1 MSTHTV
7 PQSAI
12 VNAVKGEVLVLG
24 LDGNVKV
31 IKAGDELRPGEI
43 IITENNASLDV
54 QINNELYLVDANCVA
69 CLPVPSS
76 ESLEPVL
83 VQSPV
88 NGLVTFDPTA
98 IGSADFDAN
107 DIAAIQQ
114 AILDGADPT
123 AILEATAAGAGAE
136 GSANAGYVT
145 VEYNNPEV
153 LASTFF
159 ETSATRS
166 GEDDRDEDDGL
177 NVTIFAD
184 GGQSLQSSVTEG
196 SISLSSYPQ
205 TISSS
210 VLVEAGDLA
219 LDTAS
224 FVPETSSLESL
235 LTELNSDITSGGQ
248 PVAFVYDEAQNAII
262 GTQEGNEVLRIEI
275 EATSLGRDLELEVVT
290 TISQGIDHVAS
301 VADGQVSIVGDQINI
316 TFDITGADIG
326 GNSIQAPIDFTTTVI
341 DGDDP
346 APQNVTFENVES
358 SSTPITGTFVDIGSD
373 QLATVTF
380 NQEGLSQFEGLLSD
394 NQATEA
400 VLSEDGSTITLSIA
414 GSNETVL
421 TISLNTDGT
430 YQFEQFKPLEQTNGE
445 DTIELSLPTT
455 IVDFDQDTASNT
467 FTMTI
472 LDGDNPVIENVT
484 GLSLDEAGVDQGS
497 QEGAAVTSGTG
508 SITTAVGS
516 DIIDHYELEPTEF
529 NVGGELQS
537 QGQVVQLELASESNG
552 VRTYE
557 GFIELDG
564 VRITVFD
571 VAIDAPALGEYQF
584 NLYEQLDHTGA
595 NDDSLTF
602 SLPVYAV
609 DADGDRSSITEGSNT
624 PEAAQIVIQVQDDV
638 PSIDGVDAL
647 AVDED
652 DLSSIGSDQSDS
664 VFAQGSFTTTQGSD
678 RVVSYQLESGTD
690 PLNGLESQ
698 GRSISL
704 TETTNSDGSFTY
716 SATAEGDAIFTLQ
729 VNPDGTYSFTLE
741 GPIDHAVGSDS
752 LTLDFTIVATD
763 FDGDTSSLVLP
774 VTITDDVPII
784 NDVVALTVD
793 EDDLSSVGSD
803 QSQPTLVEGQFTTT
817 QGSDGVVQYQLD
829 VNADPLNG
837 LQSQG
842 QTVSIT
848 ETQNADGSYTYS
860 ATANG
865 SAVFTLILNTDGSYS
880 FELQGPIDHAAN
892 SDSLTLDFSVIATD
906 FDGDTSQ
913 IVLPVT
919 IVDDKPTITDVDTI
933 TVDED
938 DLGTIG
944 SDQTDPISIDG
955 NFTTTQG
962 SDRVVSYQLDASAT
976 PVAGLTS
983 QGVAVT
989 LTETANG
996 DGSFTYEAT
1005 AGTEAV
1011 FTLTVNTDG
1020 SYNFT
1025 LEGPIDHA
1033 VDSDELT
1040 LNFPII
1046 ATDFDGDTT
1055 NATIPVTI
1063 VDDKPVIT
1071 DVDAITVDEDDLAS
1085 IGSDQS
1091 NPISIDG
1098 NFTTTQG
1105 SDRVV
1110 SYQLDDTSTPVD
1122 GLTSQGVAVTLTETA
1137 NGDGSFTYEATA
1149 GGNPV
1154 FTLIVNTDGSYNF
1167 TLEGPID
1174 HAVDSDELTL
1184 NFPIIATD
1192 FDGDTVTETIPVTI
1206 VDDEPTIT
1214 AVDALSVD
1222 EDDLSGV
1229 GSDPGGDLFV
1239 EGAFTTTQGSDRVV
1253 SYQLDSTADP
1263 VAGLTS
1269 QGEAITLVETANGDG
1284 SFTYVATA
1292 DGNPVFTLNVATDG
1306 TYDFTL
1312 QGPIDHA
1319 ANSDS
1324 LTIDFP
1330 IVATDF
1336 DGDTTSATIPVTIT
1350 DDAPIIDN
1358 VVPLA
1363 VDEDDL
1369 SGIGSDQT
1377 DAVFVE
1383 GAFTTTQGS
1392 DRVVSYQLDSTSD
1405 PVAGLTSQGEPV
1417 TLVETANADGSFTY
1431 VATADGNPV
1440 FTMNVNADGTY
1451 SFRLEGPVDHA
1462 LNSDELVLNFPI
1474 IATDFDGDTTTATI
1488 PVTIT
1493 DDVPTIDN
1501 VVPLTVDEDDLASIG
1516 SDQNDD
1522 AFMSGSFTTTE
1533 GSDSVVKYQ
1542 LDATADPV
1550 AGLTSHGE
1558 PVVLT
1563 ETTNGDG
1570 SFTYTA
1576 TADGN
1581 AVFEL
1586 VVKPDGSYTFTL
1598 QGPLDHAVNS
1608 DSLQIDFPIIATDF
1622 DGDTSSETLPVTIV
1636 DDKPTITDVDAIR
1649 VDEDDLATIGSDGS
1663 DPISIDGNFTTTQ
1676 GSDGVVSYQLD
1687 TAATPVD
1694 GLTSQGVAVTLTET
1708 ANGDGSYTYEATAGT
1723 EAVFTLTVN
1732 TDGSYNFTLQGP
1744 IDHAT
1749 DSDELTLNFPIIAT
1763 DFDGD
1768 TTTET
1773 IPVTIVDDKPTITDV
1788 DAITVDEDDLG
1799 TIGSDQ
1805 TDPISIDGN
1814 FTTTQGSDRVVSYQ
1828 LDASATPVDG
1838 LTSQGVAVTL
1848 TETANGDGSFT
1859 YEATAGTE
1867 AVFTLTVNT
1876 DGSYNFTLEGPI
1888 DHAVDSDELT
1898 LNFPII
1904 ATDFDGDTTNA
1915 TIPVTIVDDKPVITD
1930 VDSITVDEDDLASI
1944 GSDQSNPI
1952 SIDGNFTTTQG
1963 SDRVVSYQLDG
1974 TSTPVDGLTSQGV
1987 AVTLTETANGDG
1999 SFTYEAT
2006 AGSEAVFTLT
2016 VNTDGSYNFTL
2027 EGPIDH
2033 AVDSDELTL
2042 NFPIIATDFD
2052 GDTVTETI
2060 PVTIVDDVPTITA
2073 VDALSVDEDDLSG
2086 VGSDPGGDLFVEGAF
2101 TTTQGSD
2108 RVVSYQLDSTADP
2121 VAGLT
2126 SQGEAIILVETA
2138 NGDGSFTYVATADG
2152 NPVFTLNVATDGTY
2166 DFTLQGPID
2175 HAANSDSLTIDF
2187 PIVATDFDGD
2197 TTSATIPVTITDDAP
2212 IIDNVVPLAVDEDDL
2227 SGIGSDQTDA
2237 VFVEGAFTT
2246 TQGSDRVVS
2255 YQLDS
2260 TSDPVSGLTSQGEP
2274 VILVETANAD
2284 GSFTYVATAD
2294 GNPVFTMNVNAD
2306 GTYNFRLEGPI
2317 DHALNSDEL
2326 VLNFPIIATD
2336 FDGDTTTATIPVTI
2350 TDDVPTIDN
2359 VVPLT
2364 VDEDDLASIGSD
2376 QNDDAFMS
2384 GSFSTTE
2391 GSDSVVKYQLDAT
2404 ADPVAGLTSHGEPVV
2419 LAETTN
2425 GDGSF
2430 TYTATADGNAVFE
2443 LVVKPDGSYTF
2454 TLQGP
2459 LDHAVNSDSLQID
2472 FPIIAT
2478 DFDGDTS
2485 TETLPVTIVDDKPT
2499 ITDVDAIRVDED
2511 DLATIGS
2518 DGSDPISIDG
2528 NFTTTQGS
2536 DGVVSYQL
2544 DAAATPVDGLTSQG
2558 VAVTLTETANGD
2570 GSYTYEA
2577 TAGTEAVFTLTVN
2590 TDGSYNFTLQGP
2602 IDHATDSDELTLN
2615 FPIIAT
2621 DFDGDTT
2628 TETIPVTIVDDKPT
2642 ITDVDAIT
2650 VDEDDLGTI
2659 GSDQT
2664 GPISIDGNFTTTQ
2677 GSDRVVS
2684 YQLDASATPVAGL
2697 TSQGVAV
2704 TLTETANGDGSFT
2717 YEATAGTEAV
2727 FTLIVNTDG
2736 SYNFTLEGPID
2747 HAVDS
2752 DELTLNFP
2760 IIATDFD
2767 GDTSAETIPV
2777 KIVDDK
2783 PTLGGI
2789 EATSVQTVD
2798 EDDIP
2803 TIGSDGTQSNSIA
2816 GNFIATDGSDGI
2828 VEYSVSDLT
2837 TPVQGLTSGGQSL
2850 VMVEV
2855 SNAGGVS
2862 VYEARIDGTT
2872 TPVFRVTLD
2881 ASDDSYTFD
2890 LLAPLDHPNADG
2902 QNELIINLPINAT
2915 DFDGDVSNNI
2925 TLPITV
2931 VDDVPTIDGLLAGS
2945 EQTVDE
2951 DDLPAGTDAASAE
2964 DTVISGTFDITE
2976 GADQVASIQ
2985 LSDLTTPVASLTS
2998 DGEAIT
3004 LVLSSSANGVNVYQG
3019 VAGNPAEVVFELTLD
3034 ATNNTY
3040 EFDLQKPLDH
3050 PDGNQQNE
3058 IVINLPV
3065 TATDN
3070 DGDTSPAFTLPITV
3084 VDDVPVVTNIE
3095 SLRVDEDDLPLGSDG
3110 TKEPLTV
3117 SGEFEVTS
3125 ADGIDAFELDLSS
3138 NPIPNLKSGGE
3149 EVTLSQDVGASTA
3162 DALVYVGQTPGGV
3175 TVFTLTLHQD
3185 GKYDFELSGQLDHA
3199 VNSDEILLN
3208 LPVKI
3213 TDGDNDTITATLPV
3227 TIVDDK
3233 PTIDAISSGSTLSVD
3248 EDDIPSQGSDDTPE
3262 SNIIGGNFDVTDGAD
3277 SIVSFQLDSL
3287 TSPVSGLT
3295 SGGQPL
3301 ELVEFSNS
3309 NGVIEYRA
3317 YVQGTTDTVFK
3328 LTLNGSADSYEFELL
3343 GALDHPAGND
3353 ENSLVINFPVNATDF
3368 DGDVSNNITLPITV
3382 VDDVP
3387 AIVKVT
3393 DSSQQ
3398 TVDEDDLSG
3407 GSDTTSSDSTVLN
3420 GGFEVV
3426 AGADKIV
3433 SYQVSD
3439 LDAVVSGLTSN
3450 GSSIELNLVS
3460 TNGGITSYEAV
3471 ITGTS
3476 TKIFTLSLD
3485 ANNDSYQFELL
3496 GPIDHDA
3503 VQGENNLVI
3512 DIPITVTDFDGD
3524 TSSSLNLPITVVD
3537 DIPEIKSADAL
3548 AVDEDDL
3555 ANGSQATNKD
3565 SLEATGNFDTVEGA
3579 DTVVSYQLDLT
3590 SNPIPGVTSGGFAVT
3605 LVQTAVS
3612 NNNFTYQGQT
3622 PDGNSVF
3629 TLVLNADGSYKFTLE
3644 GALDHSTQGEDIL
3657 ILDLPVFATDV
3668 DGDTAGI
3675 NLPVTITD
3683 DVPTLHDASI
3693 SRVEG
3698 QGSRTVRLFRDP
3710 VEGDDD
3716 LGADGAQ
3723 VTSFSAD
3730 DSGIYFKQNGVDSD
3744 SDSVD
3749 LNGSDQ
3755 VVFVHKV
3762 LDGVDTEIGR
3772 LVVRT
3777 DGSVSFRPNDDLDH
3791 TETDSIDFT
3800 INVVATDGDGDIA
3813 DADVDISIRDRNAQ
3827 IDTSTVTAFEDQGR
3841 DGVVVGV
3848 DSANTQ
3854 DNLSTLDVSPA
3865 KVDLVINLHD
3875 IDRNESLGDITIR
3888 DADTHNGTFYYRDGS
3903 GNYIELTSVGN
3914 TVVLDAS
3921 NVEQSFNGELVSLD
3935 NLYFVPDRHTSTD
3948 TSGIDPRIRVEI
3960 LNNGTPDHTINGRLD
3975 IEVAAVADIATWT
3988 ASSEFNYSVDE
3999 DGNNVAL
4006 NITAETQDTSN
4017 PEGIVYELV
4026 FTQGEGNAE
4035 LVYSDGSAI
4044 PKSGGVYLVDA
4055 SRIDEVQVDP
4065 IDNFSGEIR
4074 IDVTAI
4080 TTENNNPL
4088 LGKDTARSETETIII
4103 DVNPVADKGSFTVN
4117 RINVF
4122 EDNARTQNT
4131 VDPVT
4136 DHDPLQ
4142 LSEVI
4147 TMKPSA
4153 DLDGSEALFVRISN
4167 FSIDGVTLVWL
4178 DSANPSQ
4185 IVEVTDSGG
4194 NVLYYEVPESELAN
4208 VEVLPPLHSNDDF
4221 TFNVEGIV
4229 KDTASLSTGTTEDV
4243 LSLGSKTVIV
4253 GVKGVADIPDTVL
4266 IDAGN
4271 VWNRFVDGDVAGIET
4286 TIEENGVVNLNFSVV
4301 SGEVADR
4308 PQDDSEAIT
4317 VILSNIPDGVRV
4329 VDSDG
4334 SSVDLTFVGYDGNGQ
4349 PIYEANIT
4357 GLNFNSG
4364 IQIIPEASSTENI
4377 AITGTIIVTENDGHS
4392 RVIEREVR
4400 IKVEPVIDAQ
4410 DNYVVRSEG
4419 DEDTRFDID
4428 WKPTL
4433 VQSPDTDEFFS
4444 DVTISGFPPG
4454 STVYVDGV
4462 AQTLVS
4468 GTLTLSPQAGE
4479 SEQDF
4484 SARISQSGYVQVQ
4497 LEQDSSTDFD
4507 LTTTVTVKEIDH
4519 EYVDASNPGEG
4530 IAEKTINGTVNV
4542 QVNPIVE
4549 PEDKTGAID
4558 DQTRLLVTESG
4569 GGATDI
4575 VKSDDQGNIDF
4586 TINTSMGGESGA
4598 HIIKYQEFDASSD
4611 EVVTQLVVQF
4621 HNVDPEILN
4630 QLVIV
4635 GALNE
4640 GGGRW
4645 TVTNEDNFSIKAP
4658 SGLDLTPNDDSDDG
4672 DNGGLSQIGLTIY
4685 AEVNDLGED
4694 LGNEKDATVMR
4705 QTDVTLEFPTV
4716 LTPQMSV
4723 AAEIQVADDVQIQAL
4738 EDNSINLGAQLT
4750 SKVDAIN
4757 ADGVEDVLTIIVDP
4771 SAPGIPPGLVITGT
4785 DIDFVNGKYVFQ
4797 AHIDASGNIT
4807 GLDGLTMHLAEDY
4820 AGDFE
4825 LPIRFVTKDTESGDE
4840 KENNVQFPVQVLPVA
4855 DVPSSAGD
4863 QPLDSDVTPNVKVD
4877 IVGTFGLDAN
4887 KQPVTDLNNDVP
4899 TADGVGYEDG
4909 LIQLNL
4915 SVDFADQFNNTQG
4928 GRETLTNIKL
4938 ELDDTTLG
4946 EFVDANGNSLGTS
4959 IEFNEAEIL
4968 AGALDNVLFKPKENY
4983 PVGGGQNTVKI
4994 NIEGE
4999 ITDEAVFDQSILN
5012 NSGDNIDVRTFT
5024 DDVTFEVTPVVDD
5037 ITITGADPTQP
5048 ITVIGDEDTLI
5059 SLNQSGA
5066 GVSISLNDNDGSES
5080 FVSLKLTGLPDDFI
5094 VKSNSSDYVVK
5105 NNGGGEWSIQLKDLT
5120 QTSIDL
5126 SDIQI
5131 KPPKHFSG
5139 EAEIGITVFI
5149 QEELL
5154 QVPTER
5160 NNNFTLIV
5168 NPIGDDVDVNP
5179 DTSAAGNEGEDIVIN
5194 VNALVVD
5201 NKESIGDGANYQEND
5216 PETLRVEVSNVPD
5229 GASVSLPDGTVFT
5242 DQGGGVFVLEINAQD
5257 LDQVVFNSGDRNDN
5271 SWDGSLHFKVQA
5283 VDTGLDGSQSLGSA
5297 EEFDVTVDVEAVN
5310 DRPEFVNTVDVETPE
5325 DTPMLL
5331 DGFSITDID
5340 AVLDDPN
5347 AEYVLNVNV
5356 DSGILELNPT
5366 LIATYNLTV
5375 SGDGTDSVE
5384 LKGTVADLNNA
5395 IADGLI
5401 EFNPELNFFG
5411 DVQVDVTVDDQGNE
5425 GIVIGGVDDTLN
5437 TNSSSFNIE
5446 VTAVN
5451 DTPETTPV
5459 TLPDIEEDSGV
5470 FSISEAD
5477 LIANATDVEND
5488 NLTVSN
5494 VQLTDPNSGSI
5505 TFNSGTGEWEF
5516 TPAPDY
5522 NGPVE
5527 ITYTITDDGTTNGAS
5542 DPKSVNGSA
5551 SFNVT
5556 EVNDAPT
5563 TSEVTLSDIAEDS
5576 TAVDITQADL
5586 LANASDIENDTLMVS
5601 NVQLVDPSSGTLD
5614 FDNVTGT
5621 WSFTPAPG
5629 YNGKVDLTYDIT
5641 DNGTTNGVSDPQ
5653 TVSGTATFEVTEVN
5667 DAPVTSEVT
5676 LSSTEEDGGSVTI
5689 TATELLSNASDPESD
5704 NLTVD
5709 NVALVDPTSGTLTQV
5724 SATEWTFEPAADFFG
5739 DVNFTYE
5746 ITDDGTTNGA
5756 PDPITIAG
5764 TAVLNVE
5771 ATNDAPEITATSVTD
5786 TINEANGQKITGISV
5801 SDVDFAGAQANESMT
5816 VTLTVTEGDLRVE
5829 PPAGSGV
5836 TVGAGM
5842 AGEITLMGTPDN
5854 INSVLGA
5861 TDASEGVFVDAG
5873 DVNAASITLSVK
5885 VEDNGVYFEN
5895 ASGTALEAN
5904 QDFTINVTPVAD
5916 APTLSINPQFN
5927 YIRQIAASQTASSQ
5941 GLAIVG
5947 IMAALTDIDEV
5958 LSLELT
5964 GVPASAEVTSGVSPS
5979 GISFDG
5985 TTWTVPSDEIDTL
5998 EIVATDTNSG
6008 IDVGSYDISL
6018 TAISTES
6025 NGDEAQSSPVQISL
6039 NVSSDSDDID
6049 QSTAVDDSYL
6059 VGGDTGTNL
6068 IGGDGDDVILG
6079 GDGDDVLIG
6088 GLGSDILTGGDGSDI
6103 FKWTVDSVDEGAV
6116 DTITDF
6122 TVNEDSIDLREV
6134 ISDLNNSMIDM
6145 DDLLGHISADYD
6157 ASTESVSLNITTDAN
6172 VQQTIVV
6179 ENLGTSIDFN
6189 GLSSNEIVESLLNNG
6204 VIDNG

>member
-1 MSTHTV
+1 MSTQTV
-7 PQSAI
+7 PQNAI

-24 LDGNVKV
+24 LDGKV
-31 IKAGDELRPGEI
+31 RSIKAGDELISGEV

-54 QINNELYLVDANCVA
+54 QIHNELYLVDANCVA
-69 CLPVPSS
+69 CLPEPSF
-76 ESLEPVL
+76 EQPETLL
-83 VQSPV
+83 QSPV
-88 NGLVTFDPTA
+88 NGQVTFDPTA
-98 IGSADFDAN
+98 IEGANFDAN
-107 DIAAIQQ
+107 DVAAIQQ

-166 GEDDRDEDDGL
+166 GVEERDEADDL
-177 NVTIFAD
+177 DVTIFAD

-210 VLVEAGDLA
+210 VLIEAGDLA

-235 LTELNSDITSGGQ
+235 LTELNSDITSAGQ

-275 EATSLGRDLELEVVT
+275 EATSLGRNLELEVVT

-301 VADGQVSIVGDQINI
+301 VADGQVSISGDQINI
-316 TFDITGADIG
+316 AFDITGADIG

-380 NQEGLSQFEGLLSD
+380 NQEGLSQFDGLLSD

-455 IVDFDQDTASNT
+455 IVDFDQDTTSNT

-497 QEGAAVTSGTG
+497 QEGAVVTSGSG
-508 SITTAVGS
+508 SITTSVGS

-595 NDDSLTF
+595 NDDALTF

-609 DADGDRSSITEGSNT
+609 DADGDRSSITQGSNT

-638 PSIDGVDAL
+638 PTIDGVDAL

-664 VFAQGSFTTTQGSD
+664 VLAQGSFTTTQGSD

-704 TETTNSDGSFTY
+704 TETVNSDGSFTY

-729 VNPDGTYSFTLE
+729 VNPDGSYSFTLE

-774 VTITDDVPII
+774 VTIADDVPTI

-842 QTVSIT
+842 QTVSIA

-919 IVDDKPTITDVDTI
+919 IVDDKPTITDVDAI

-938 DLGTIG
+938 DLATIG

-962 SDRVVSYQLDASAT
+962 SDRVVGYQLDASAT
-976 PVAGLTS
+976 PVDGLTS

-996 DGSFTYEAT
+996 DGSFTYQAT
-1005 AGTEAV
+1005 AGTESV

-1098 NFTTTQG
+1098 SFTTTQG

-1110 SYQLDDTSTPVD
+1110 SYQLDTSATPVD

-1137 NGDGSFTYEATA
+1137 NADGSFTYEATA

-1154 FTLIVNTDGSYNF
+1154 FTLTVDTDGTYNF

-1192 FDGDTVTETIPVTI
+1192 FDGDTVTESIPVTI
-1206 VDDEPTIT
+1206 VDDVPTIT

-1292 DGNPVFTLNVATDG
+1292 DGNPIFTLNVATDG

-1336 DGDTTSATIPVTIT
+1336 DGDTTTATIPITIT

-1369 SGIGSDQT
+1369 SGIGSDQS

-1405 PVAGLTSQGEPV
+1405 PVAGLTSQGESV

-1451 SFRLEGPVDHA
+1451 NFRLEGPVDHA

-1493 DDVPTIDN
+1493 DDVPSIDN
-1501 VVPLTVDEDDLASIG
+1501 VVPLTVDEDDLATIG

-1522 AFMSGSFTTTE
+1522 SFMSGSFSTTE

-1542 LDATADPV
+1542 LDATADPL
-1550 AGLTSHGE
+1550 AGLTSQGD
-1558 PVVLT
+1558 PVVLA
-1563 ETTNGDG
+1563 ETANGDG

-1586 VVKPDGSYTFTL
+1586 VLKPDGRYTFTL
-1598 QGPLDHAVNS
+1598 QGPLDHAMNS

-1622 DGDTSSETLPVTIV
+1622 DGDTSTKILPVTIV
-1636 DDKPTITDVDAIR
+1636 DDQPSITNVDAIS
-1649 VDEDDLATIGSDGS
+1649 VDEDDLATIGSDQNES
-1663 DPISIDGNFTTTQ
+1663 VSIDGHFVTT
-1676 GSDGVVSYQLD
+1676 GSDHVVRYQLD
-1687 TAATPVD
+1687 ASSNPVD
-1694 GLTSQGVAVTLTET
+1694 GLTSHGVVVTMTES
-1708 ANGDGSYTYEATAGT
+1708 ANADGSFTYTATAGS

-1732 TDGSYNFTLQGP
+1732 SDGSYNFMLEGP

-1749 DSDELTLNFPIIAT
+1749 GSDELTLNFPIIAT

-1788 DAITVDEDDLG
+1788 DAITVDEDDLAA
-1799 TIGSDQ
+1799 IGSDQ

-1848 TETANGDGSFT
+1848 TETANADGSFT
-1859 YEATAGTE
+1859 YQATAGTE
-1867 AVFTLTVNT
+1867 SVFTLTVN
-1876 DGSYNFTLEGPI
+1876 N
-1888 DHAVDSDELT
+1888 
-1898 LNFPII
+1898 
-1904 ATDFDGDTTNA
+1904 
-1915 TIPVTIVDDKPVITD
+1915 
-1930 VDSITVDEDDLASI
+1930 
-1944 GSDQSNPI
+1944 
-1952 SIDGNFTTTQG
+1952 
-1963 SDRVVSYQLDG
+1963 
-1974 TSTPVDGLTSQGV
+1974 
-1987 AVTLTETANGDG
+1987 
-1999 SFTYEAT
+1999 
-2006 AGSEAVFTLT
+2006 
-2016 VNTDGSYNFTL
+2016 
-2027 EGPIDH
+2027 
-2033 AVDSDELTL
+2033 
-2042 NFPIIATDFD
+2042 
-2052 GDTVTETI
+2052 
-2060 PVTIVDDVPTITA
+2060 
-2073 VDALSVDEDDLSG
+2073 
-2086 VGSDPGGDLFVEGAF
+2086 
-2101 TTTQGSD
+2101 
-2108 RVVSYQLDSTADP
+2108 
-2121 VAGLT
+2121 
-2126 SQGEAIILVETA
+2126 
-2138 NGDGSFTYVATADG
+2138 
-2152 NPVFTLNVATDGTY
+2152 
-2166 DFTLQGPID
+2166 
-2175 HAANSDSLTIDF
+2175 
-2187 PIVATDFDGD
+2187 
-2197 TTSATIPVTITDDAP
+2197 
-2212 IIDNVVPLAVDEDDL
+2212 
-2227 SGIGSDQTDA
+2227 
-2237 VFVEGAFTT
+2237 
-2246 TQGSDRVVS
+2246 
-2255 YQLDS
+2255 
-2260 TSDPVSGLTSQGEP
+2260 
-2274 VILVETANAD
+2274 
-2284 GSFTYVATAD
+2284 
-2294 GNPVFTMNVNAD
+2294 
-2306 GTYNFRLEGPI
+2306 
-2317 DHALNSDEL
+2317 
-2326 VLNFPIIATD
+2326 
-2336 FDGDTTTATIPVTI
+2336 
-2350 TDDVPTIDN
+2350 
-2359 VVPLT
+2359 
-2364 VDEDDLASIGSD
+2364 
-2376 QNDDAFMS
+2376 
-2384 GSFSTTE
+2384 
-2391 GSDSVVKYQLDAT
+2391 
-2404 ADPVAGLTSHGEPVV
+2404 
-2419 LAETTN
+2419 
-2425 GDGSF
+2425 
-2430 TYTATADGNAVFE
+2430 
-2443 LVVKPDGSYTF
+2443 
-2454 TLQGP
+2454 
-2459 LDHAVNSDSLQID
+2459 
-2472 FPIIAT
+2472 
-2478 DFDGDTS
+2478 
-2485 TETLPVTIVDDKPT
+2485 
-2499 ITDVDAIRVDED
+2499 
-2511 DLATIGS
+2511 
-2518 DGSDPISIDG
+2518 
-2528 NFTTTQGS
+2528 
-2536 DGVVSYQL
+2536 
-2544 DAAATPVDGLTSQG
+2544 
-2558 VAVTLTETANGD
+2558 
-2570 GSYTYEA
+2570 
-2577 TAGTEAVFTLTVN
+2577 
-2590 TDGSYNFTLQGP
+2590 
-2602 IDHATDSDELTLN
+2602 
-2615 FPIIAT
+2615 
-2621 DFDGDTT
+2621 
-2628 TETIPVTIVDDKPT
+2628 
-2642 ITDVDAIT
+2642 
-2650 VDEDDLGTI
+2650 
-2659 GSDQT
+2659 
-2664 GPISIDGNFTTTQ
+2664 
-2677 GSDRVVS
+2677 
-2684 YQLDASATPVAGL
+2684 
-2697 TSQGVAV
+2697 
-2704 TLTETANGDGSFT
+2704 
-2717 YEATAGTEAV
+2717 
-2727 FTLIVNTDG
+2727 DG

-2803 TIGSDGTQSNSIA
+2803 TLGSDGTQSNSIA

-2828 VEYSVSDLT
+2828 VEYGVSDLT

-2881 ASDDSYTFD
+2881 VSDDSYTFD
-2890 LLAPLDHPNADG
+2890 LLAPLDHPNADD
-2902 QNELIINLPINAT
+2902 QNELVINLPINAT
-2915 DFDGDVSNNI
+2915 DFDGDESNDI
-2925 TLPITV
+2925 TLPIMV

-2976 GADQVASIQ
+2976 GADQVAFIQ

-3185 GKYDFELSGQLDHA
+3185 GKYEFELSGQLDHA

-3262 SNIIGGNFDVTDGAD
+3262 SNIIGGNFEVTGGAD

-3287 TSPVSGLT
+3287 TSPVSSLT

-3398 TVDEDDLSG
+3398 TVDEDDLAG
-3407 GSDTTSSDSTVLN
+3407 GSDTTSNDSTVLN

-3450 GSSIELNLVS
+3450 GSSIELNLVG
-3460 TNGGITSYEAV
+3460 TNGGVTSYEAV

-3485 ANNDSYQFELL
+3485 ANNDSYQLELL

-3524 TSSSLNLPITVVD
+3524 TSSSLNLPITIVD
-3537 DIPEIKSADAL
+3537 DVPEIKSVDRL

-3555 ANGSQATNKD
+3555 ANGSQATNKN

-3590 SNPIPGVTSGGFAVT
+3590 SNPIPGVTSGGLAVT

-3612 NNNFTYQGQT
+3612 NNNYTYQGQT

-3644 GALDHSTQGEDIL
+3644 GVLDHSIQGEDTL

-3668 DGDTAGI
+3668 DGDTADI

-3683 DVPTLHDASI
+3683 DVPTLYDASI

-3698 QGSRTVRLFRDP
+3698 QGSRTVHLFQDP

-3730 DSGIYFKQNGVDSD
+3730 DSGIYFKQNGVD

-3827 IDTSTVTAFEDQGR
+3827 IDTSTVIAFEDQGR

-3854 DNLSTLDVSPA
+3854 DNLSTLDVTPA

-3888 DADTHNGTFYYRDGS
+3888 DASTHNGTFYYRDGS
-3903 GNYIELTSVGN
+3903 GNFIELTPVGD

-3921 NVEQSFNGELVSLD
+3921 NVEQSFSGELVSLD

-3948 TSGIDPRIRVEI
+3948 ASGIDPRIRVEI

-3988 ASSEFNYSVDE
+3988 TSSEFNYSVDE

-4017 PEGIVYELV
+4017 PEDIVYELV

-4044 PKSGGVYLVDA
+4044 PQTGGVYLVDA
-4055 SRIDEVQVDP
+4055 SRIGDVQIDP
-4065 IDNFSGEIR
+4065 IDNFSGEIK

-4088 LGKDTARSETETIII
+4088 SGKETARSETETIII
-4103 DVNPVADKGSFTVN
+4103 DVNPIADPGSFTVN

-4122 EDNARTQNT
+4122 EDNARTQDT
-4131 VDPVT
+4131 VNPVT

-4153 DLDGSEALFVRISN
+4153 DLDGSEALFVRISD

-4185 IVEVTDSGG
+4185 IVEVTDSSG

-4229 KDTASLSTGTTEDV
+4229 KDTASLSSGVAEDM

-4253 GVKGVADIPDTVL
+4253 GVKGVADIPFIELNDKSG
-4266 IDAGN
+4266 IWHEFNDGN
-4271 VWNRFVDGDVAGIET
+4271 VRGIET
-4286 TIEENGVVNLNFSVV
+4286 NIDENGQVELGFSVI
-4301 SGEVADR
+4301 SGELPDN
-4308 PQDDSEAIT
+4308 PNDHSESVT
-4317 VILSNIPDGVRV
+4317 VLLSNIPAGVEV
-4329 VDSDG
+4329 FDSDG
-4334 SSVDLTFVGYDGNGQ
+4334 ASVDLTFVGYDAQNQ

-4357 GLNFNSG
+4357 TANINSG
-4364 IQIIPEASSTENI
+4364 IVIKPEASSTENI
-4377 AITGTIIVTENDGHS
+4377 HITATTIVTENDGHS
-4392 RVIEREVR
+4392 RTSSGEIR
-4400 IKVEPVIDAQ
+4400 IIVAPVIDAQ
-4410 DNYVVRSEG
+4410 DNYTVQSEG
-4419 DEDTRFDID
+4419 DEDTRFNID

-4433 VQSPDTDEFFS
+4433 AQSPDTDEFFS

-4468 GTLTLSPQAGE
+4468 GTLTLSPLANE

-4507 LTTTVTVKEIDH
+4507 LNTTVTVKEIDH
-4519 EYVDASNPGEG
+4519 EYVDASNPGQG
-4530 IAEKTINGTVNV
+4530 IAEKTINGMVHV

-4549 PEDKTGAID
+4549 PENTTGSLDA
-4558 DQTRLLVTESG
+4558 QTRLLVTESTG
-4569 GGATDI
+4569 VVTDI
-4575 VKSDDQGNIDF
+4575 VKSDGQGNIDF
-4586 TINTSMGGESGA
+4586 TINTSTGGESGA
-4598 HIIKYQEFDASSD
+4598 NIIKYQEFDASSD

-4645 TVTNEDNFSIKAP
+4645 TVIDEENFSIKAP

-4694 LGNEKDATVMR
+4694 AVEKDATVVR
-4705 QTDVTLEFPTV
+4705 ETDVTLEFPTV
-4716 LTPQMSV
+4716 LTPQTSV
-4723 AAEIQVADDVQIQAL
+4723 AAEIQVADDVQIEAS
-4738 EDNSINLGAQLT
+4738 EDNAIDLGTQLT

-4757 ADGVEDVLTIIVDP
+4757 ADGVEDVLTVVIDP

-4797 AHIDASGNIT
+4797 ADIDASGNIT

-4825 LPIRFVTKDTESGDE
+4825 LPVRFVTKDTESGDE
-4840 KENNVQFPVQVLPVA
+4840 KENNVRIPVQVLPIA

-4863 QPLDSDVTPNVKVD
+4863 QPLDGDVTPNVTVD
-4877 IVGTFGLDAN
+4877 ITGTLGLDAN
-4887 KQPVTDLNNDVP
+4887 KQPVDDLNNDVP

-4915 SVDFADQFNNTQG
+4915 NVDFADRYNNIQG
-4928 GRETLTNIKL
+4928 GQETLTNIKL

-5012 NSGDNIDVRTFT
+5012 NPGDNIDIRTFT

-5048 ITVIGDEDTLI
+5048 ITVVGDEDTLI
-5059 SLNQSGA
+5059 SLNQSGS

-5080 FVSLKLTGLPDDFI
+5080 FVSLKLTGIPDDF
-5094 VKSNSSDYVVK
+5094 VVQSNSSDYVVK

-5120 QTSIDL
+5120 QTSVDL

-5131 KPPKHFSG
+5131 KPPKNFSG

-5160 NNNFTLIV
+5160 TNNFTLVV

-5201 NKESIGDGANYQEND
+5201 NKESIGDGATYQEND
-5216 PETLRVEVSNVPD
+5216 PETLRVEISNVPD

-5242 DQGGGVFVLEINAQD
+5242 DQGNGVFVLEIDAQD
-5257 LDQVVFNSGDRNDN
+5257 LGQVVFNSGDRNDN
-5271 SWDGSLHFKVQA
+5271 SWGGALHFKVQA
-5283 VDTGLDGSQSLGSA
+5283 VDTGLDGRQNLGSA
-5297 EEFDVTVDVEAVN
+5297 EEFDVAVDVEAVN
-5310 DRPEFVNTVDVETPE
+5310 DRPDFVNVIDVETPE
-5325 DTPMLL
+5325 DNAILL
-5331 DGFSITDID
+5331 DTFGISDVD
-5340 AVLDDPN
+5340 AVLDDPT
-5347 AEYVLNVNV
+5347 AEYVLNIAV
-5356 DSGILELNPT
+5356 DSGYLALNPSI
-5366 LIATYNLTV
+5366 IANYGLTV
-5375 SGDGTDSVE
+5375 SGDGTGSIE
-5384 LKGTVADLNNA
+5384 LKGTVSDLNAA
-5395 IADGLI
+5395 IADGLV
-5401 EFNPELNFFG
+5401 EFNPALNFFG
-5411 DVQVDVTVDDQGNE
+5411 NVNVDITVDDQGNE
-5425 GIVIGGVDDTLN
+5425 GVVISGVDETLN
-5437 TNSSSFNIE
+5437 SNSSQFVIE
-5446 VTAVN
+5446 
-5451 DTPETTPV
+5451 
-5459 TLPDIEEDSGV
+5459 
-5470 FSISEAD
+5470 
-5477 LIANATDVEND
+5477 
-5488 NLTVSN
+5488 
-5494 VQLTDPNSGSI
+5494 
-5505 TFNSGTGEWEF
+5505 
-5516 TPAPDY
+5516 
-5522 NGPVE
+5522 
-5527 ITYTITDDGTTNGAS
+5527 
-5542 DPKSVNGSA
+5542 
-5551 SFNVT
+5551 VT

-5563 TSEVTLSDIAEDS
+5563 TSEVTLTSIDEDS
-5576 TAVDITQADL
+5576 GAVIVTAADLLVNAVDIE
-5586 LANASDIENDTLMVS
+5586 SDNLTVS
-5601 NVQLVDPSSGTLD
+5601 NVTLVDPAAGTL
-5614 FDNVTGT
+5614 TQLSST
-5621 WSFTPAPG
+5621 EWSFEPAPDFYG
-5629 YNGKVDLTYDIT
+5629 DVSFNYDIT
-5641 DNGTTNGVSDPQ
+5641 DDGMTNGVSDPK
-5653 TVSGTATFEVTEVN
+5653 TVSGSAVM
-5667 DAPVTSEVT
+5667 
-5676 LSSTEEDGGSVTI
+5676 
-5689 TATELLSNASDPESD
+5689 
-5704 NLTVD
+5704 TVQ
-5709 NVALVDPTSGTLTQV
+5709 A
-5724 SATEWTFEPAADFFG
+5724 
-5739 DVNFTYE
+5739 
-5746 ITDDGTTNGA
+5746 I
-5756 PDPITIAG
+5756 
-5764 TAVLNVE
+5764 
-5771 ATNDAPEITATSVTD
+5771 NDAPEIDGSMVTN
-5786 TINEANGQKITGISV
+5786 TIVESSDQKISGIEIT
-5801 SDVDFAGAQANESMT
+5801 DVDFAGVHENEIMT
-5816 VTLTVTEGDLRVE
+5816 VSLSIDEGDISVVV
-5829 PPAGSGV
+5829 PAGSGI
-5836 TVGAGM
+5836 TQGVGL
-5842 AGEITLMGTPDN
+5842 AGETVLMGTLSQLNSLFASTDPDVGVF
-5854 INSVLGA
+5854 I
-5861 TDASEGVFVDAG
+5861 DAS
-5873 DVNAASITLSVK
+5873 DVNSNSIALTVTAD
-5885 VEDNGVYFEN
+5885 DNGIFYDN
-5895 ASGTALEAN
+5895 LTGTSLQTSETF
-5904 QDFTINVTPVAD
+5904 DINVTPVAD
-5916 APTLSINPQFN
+5916 VPNLAIDQNFS
-5927 YIRQIAASQTASSQ
+5927 YIQRISASQSASRQ
-5941 GLAIVG
+5941 GIALVG
-5947 IMAALTDIDEV
+5947 IMAALTDVDEV
-5958 LSLELT
+5958 LALELT
-5964 GVPASAEVTSGVSPS
+5964 GVPRGATITSEATTSN
-5979 GISFDG
+5979 ISFDG
-5985 TTWTVPSDEIDTL
+5985 TTWTVPEDEIDTL
-5998 EIVATDTNSG
+5998 HINNAIPGD
-6008 IDVGSYDISL
+6008 YDITL
-6018 TAISTES
+6018 TAVSTAS
-6025 NGDEAQSSPVQISL
+6025 NGDQAYSTPLDINL
-6039 NVSSDSDDID
+6039 NVTLNSQDID
-6049 QSTAVDDSYL
+6049 QSAESEDSYL
-6059 VGGDTGTNL
+6059 IGSDAGISLAAGT
-6068 IGGDGDDVILG
+6068 GDDYILG

-6088 GLGSDILTGGDGSDI
+6088 GLGSDILTGGAGSDI
-6103 FKWTVDSVDEGAV
+6103 FKWTEDTVDNGAI

-6122 TVNEDSIDLREV
+6122 SVNEDTIDLKDV
-6134 ISDLNNSMIDM
+6134 IADLNDPTAGI
-6145 DDLLGHISADYD
+6145 DDLLAHIQADYD
-6157 ASTESVSLNITTDAN
+6157 ASTENVSLNITTDAN

-6189 GLSSNEIVESLLNNG
+6189 GLSSNEIVESLLNHG

>member
-76 ESLEPVL
+76 EPLEPVL

-219 LDTAS
+219 LDSAS

-235 LTELNSDITSGGQ
+235 LTELNGDITSGGQ

-275 EATSLGRDLELEVVT
+275 EATSVGRDLELEVVT

-316 TFDITGADIG
+316 AFDVTGADIG

-380 NQEGLSQFEGLLSD
+380 NQEGLSQFDGLLSD

-421 TISLNTDGT
+421 TIGLNTDGT

-455 IVDFDQDTASNT
+455 IVDFDQDTTSNT

-609 DADGDRSSITEGSNT
+609 DADGDRSSITDGSNT

-638 PSIDGVDAL
+638 PSIDGVEAL

-664 VFAQGSFTTTQGSD
+664 VLAQGSFTTTQGSD

-704 TETTNSDGSFTY
+704 TETANSDGGFTY

-729 VNPDGTYSFTLE
+729 VNPDGSYSFTLE

-774 VTITDDVPII
+774 VTITDDVPTI
-784 NDVVALTVD
+784 NNVVALTVD

-803 QSQPTLVEGQFTTT
+803 QSQPTLVEGQFMTT

-842 QTVSIT
+842 QTVSIA

-892 SDSLTLDFSVIATD
+892 SDSLILDFSVIATD

-919 IVDDKPTITDVDTI
+919 IVDDKPTITDVDAI

-962 SDRVVSYQLDASAT
+962 SDRVVSYQLDASST
-976 PVAGLTS
+976 PVDGLTS

-1005 AGTEAV
+1005 AGSEAV

-1071 DVDAITVDEDDLAS
+1071 AVDAITVDEDDLAS

-1110 SYQLDDTSTPVD
+1110 SYQLDASSTPVD
-1122 GLTSQGVAVTLTETA
+1122 GLTSQGVAVTLTEIA

-1154 FTLIVNTDGSYNF
+1154 FSLTVDTDGSYNF

-1206 VDDEPTIT
+1206 VDDVPTIT

-1269 QGEAITLVETANGDG
+1269 QGETIILVETANGDG

-1330 IVATDF
+1330 IIATDF

-1377 DAVFVE
+1377 DAVFVA

-1392 DRVVSYQLDSTSD
+1392 DRVVSYQLDSTAD
-1405 PVAGLTSQGEPV
+1405 PVSGLTSQGEPV

-1451 SFRLEGPVDHA
+1451 DFRLEGPIDHA

-1501 VVPLTVDEDDLASIG
+1501 VVPLTVDEDDLVTIG

-1522 AFMSGSFTTTE
+1522 AFMSGSFSTTE

-1550 AGLTSHGE
+1550 SGLTSHGE
-1558 PVVLT
+1558 PVVLA

-1622 DGDTSSETLPVTIV
+1622 DGDTSTETLPVTIV
-1636 DDKPTITDVDAIR
+1636 DDKPTITDVDAIT

-1676 GSDGVVSYQLD
+1676 GSDEVVSYQLD

-1694 GLTSQGVAVTLTET
+1694 GLTSQGVAVTLAET

-1828 LDASATPVDG
+1828 LDASSTPVDG

-1859 YEATAGTE
+1859 YEATAGAE

-1930 VDSITVDEDDLASI
+1930 VDAITVDEDDLASI

-2006 AGSEAVFTLT
+2006 AGGNPVFTLT

-2042 NFPIIATDFD
+2042 NFPIIAADFD

-2126 SQGEAIILVETA
+2126 SQGEAITLVETA

-2187 PIVATDFDGD
+2187 PIIATDFDGD
-2197 TTSATIPVTITDDAP
+2197 TTTATIPVTITDDAP

-2237 VFVEGAFTT
+2237 VFVEGVFTT

-2274 VILVETANAD
+2274 VTLVETANAD

-2306 GTYNFRLEGPI
+2306 GTYNFRLEGPV

-2443 LVVKPDGSYTF
+2443 FVVKPDGSYTF

-2485 TETLPVTIVDDKPT
+2485 SKTLPVTIVDDKPT

-2602 IDHATDSDELTLN
+2602 IDHAVGSDELTLN

-2664 GPISIDGNFTTTQ
+2664 DPISIDGNFTTTQ

-2717 YEATAGTEAV
+2717 YEAAAGTEAV
-2727 FTLIVNTDG
+2727 FTLTVNTDG

-2803 TIGSDGTQSNSIA
+2803 TVGSDGTQSNSIA

-2902 QNELIINLPINAT
+2902 QNELVINLPINAT

-3019 VAGNPAEVVFELTLD
+3019 VAGNPTEVVFELTLD

-3393 DSSQQ
+3393 DTSQQ
-3398 TVDEDDLSG
+3398 TVDEDDLAG
-3407 GSDTTSSDSTVLN
+3407 GSDTTSSDSTVLT

-3426 AGADKIV
+3426 DGSDEIV

-3439 LDAVVSGLTSN
+3439 LNAVVSGLTSN
-3450 GSSIELNLVS
+3450 GNSIELNVVS
-3460 TNGGITSYEAV
+3460 SVGGVTSYEAV

-3524 TSSSLNLPITVVD
+3524 TSSSLNLPITIVD
-3537 DIPEIKSADAL
+3537 DIPEITSADAL

-3579 DTVVSYQLDLT
+3579 DTVVSYQLELT
-3590 SNPIPGVTSGGFAVT
+3590 SNPIPGVTSGGLAVT

-3644 GALDHSTQGEDIL
+3644 GALDHSTQGEDTL

-3693 SRVEG
+3693 SRIEG
-3698 QGSRTVRLFRDP
+3698 QGNRTVRLFRDP

-3744 SDSVD
+3744 SVD
-3749 LNGSDQ
+3749 LNGSNQ

-3772 LVVRT
+3772 LIVRT
-3777 DGSVSFRPNDDLDH
+3777 DGRVSFRPNDDLDH

-3800 INVVATDGDGDIA
+3800 INVVATDGDGDTS
-3813 DADVDISIRDRNAQ
+3813 DADVDISITDRNAQ
-3827 IDTSTVTAFEDQGR
+3827 INTSTVTAFEDQGR
-3841 DGVVVGV
+3841 GGVVAGV

-3854 DNLSTLDVSPA
+3854 DNLSTLDVTPA
-3865 KVDLVINLHD
+3865 KVDLVIDLHD

-3888 DADTHNGTFYYRDGS
+3888 DANTHNGTFYYRDGS
-3903 GNYIELTSVGN
+3903 GNYIELTPVGN

-3935 NLYFVPDRHTSTD
+3935 NLYFVPDRHSSTD
-3948 TSGIDPRIRVEI
+3948 ASGIDPRIRVEI

-4044 PKSGGVYLVDA
+4044 PKSSGVYLVDA

-4308 PQDDSEAIT
+4308 PLDDSEAIT

-4484 SARISQSGYVQVQ
+4484 SAKISQSGYVQVQ

-4598 HIIKYQEFDASSD
+4598 HIIKYQEFDVSSD

-4694 LGNEKDATVMR
+4694 LGNEKDATVVR

-4716 LTPQMSV
+4716 LTPKMSV

-4771 SAPGIPPGLVITGT
+4771 TAPGIPPGLVITGT
-4785 DIDFVNGKYVFQ
+4785 DVDFVNGKYVFQ

-4863 QPLDSDVTPNVKVD
+4863 QPLDSDVTPNVRVD

-4959 IEFNEAEIL
+4959 IEFNEDEIL

-5059 SLNQSGA
+5059 SLNQSGS

-5242 DQGGGVFVLEINAQD
+5242 DQGGGIFVLEINAQD

-5401 EFNPELNFFG
+5401 EFNPDLNFFG

-5527 ITYTITDDGTTNGAS
+5527 ITYTITDDGTTSGAS

-5601 NVQLVDPSSGTLD
+5601 NVQLFDPSSGTLD

-5786 TINEANGQKITGISV
+5786 TINEADGQKITGISV
-5801 SDVDFAGAQANESMT
+5801 SDIDFTGAQANEIMT

-5895 ASGTALEAN
+5895 AGTALEAN

-6039 NVSSDSDDID
+6039 DVSSDSDDID

-6059 VGGDTGTNL
+6059 VGGDTGINL

>member
-1 MSTHTV
+1 MSTQTV
-7 PQSAI
+7 PQNAI

-24 LDGNVKV
+24 LDGKV
-31 IKAGDELRPGEI
+31 RSIKAGDELISGEV

-54 QINNELYLVDANCVA
+54 QIHNELYLIDANCVA
-69 CLPVPSS
+69 CLPEPSF
-76 ESLEPVL
+76 EQPETLL
-83 VQSPV
+83 QSPV
-88 NGLVTFDPTA
+88 NGQVTFDPTA
-98 IGSADFDAN
+98 IEGANFDAN
-107 DIAAIQQ
+107 DVAAIQQ

-166 GEDDRDEDDGL
+166 GVEERDEADDL
-177 NVTIFAD
+177 DVTIFAD

-301 VADGQVSIVGDQINI
+301 VADGQVSISGDQINI
-316 TFDITGADIG
+316 AFDITGADIG

-358 SSTPITGTFVDIGSD
+358 SSTPITGTYVDIGSD

-380 NQEGLSQFEGLLSD
+380 NQEGLSQFDGLLSD

-467 FTMTI
+467 FTMSI
-472 LDGDNPVIENVT
+472 LDGDNPVIANVT

-497 QEGAAVTSGTG
+497 QEGAVVTSGSG

-584 NLYEQLDHTGA
+584 NLYEQLDHKGA

-638 PSIDGVDAL
+638 PTIDGVDAL

-664 VFAQGSFTTTQGSD
+664 VLAQGNFTTTQGSD
-678 RVVSYQLESGTD
+678 RVVSYQLESSTD

-698 GRSISL
+698 GRSISM
-704 TETTNSDGSFTY
+704 TETANSDGSFTY

-729 VNPDGTYSFTLE
+729 VNPDGSYSFILE

-752 LTLDFTIVATD
+752 LTLDFNIVATD

-774 VTITDDVPII
+774 VTIADDVPTI

-842 QTVSIT
+842 QTVSIA

-919 IVDDKPTITDVDTI
+919 IVDDKPTITDVDAI

-976 PVAGLTS
+976 PVDGLTS

-996 DGSFTYEAT
+996 DGSFTYQAT
-1005 AGTEAV
+1005 AGTESV

-1098 NFTTTQG
+1098 SFITTQG

-1110 SYQLDDTSTPVD
+1110 SYQLDASSTPVD

-1154 FTLIVNTDGSYNF
+1154 FTLTVDTDGSYNF

-1174 HAVDSDELTL
+1174 HAVDSEEQTL

-1192 FDGDTVTETIPVTI
+1192 FDGDTVTEIIPVTI
-1206 VDDEPTIT
+1206 VDDVPTIT
-1214 AVDALSVD
+1214 AVGALNVD
-1222 EDDLSGV
+1222 EDDLNVV

-1336 DGDTTSATIPVTIT
+1336 DGDTTTATIPVTIT
-1350 DDAPIIDN
+1350 DDTPIIDN

-1369 SGIGSDQT
+1369 SGIGSDQSG
-1377 DAVFVE
+1377 AVYVE

-1392 DRVVSYQLDSTSD
+1392 DRVVSYQLDSTAD
-1405 PVAGLTSQGEPV
+1405 PVSGLTSQGEPV

-1451 SFRLEGPVDHA
+1451 NFRLEGPVDHA

-1493 DDVPTIDN
+1493 DDVPSIDN
-1501 VVPLTVDEDDLASIG
+1501 VVPLTVDEDDLATIG

-1522 AFMSGSFTTTE
+1522 AFMSGSFSTTE

-1542 LDATADPV
+1542 LDATADPL
-1550 AGLTSHGE
+1550 AGLTSQGE
-1558 PVVLT
+1558 PVVLA
-1563 ETTNGDG
+1563 ETANGDG

-1586 VVKPDGSYTFTL
+1586 VLKPDGSYTFTL
-1598 QGPLDHAVNS
+1598 LGPLDHAMNS

-1622 DGDTSSETLPVTIV
+1622 DGDTSTKILPVTIV
-1636 DDKPTITDVDAIR
+1636 DDQPSITNVDAIS
-1649 VDEDDLATIGSDGS
+1649 VDEDDLATIGSDQNES
-1663 DPISIDGNFTTTQ
+1663 VSIDGHFVTM
-1676 GSDGVVSYQLD
+1676 GSDHVVSYQLD
-1687 TAATPVD
+1687 ASSNPIN
-1694 GLTSQGVAVTLTET
+1694 GLTSHGVVVTMTES
-1708 ANGDGSYTYEATAGT
+1708 ANADGSFTYTATAGS

-1732 TDGSYNFTLQGP
+1732 SDGSYNFTLEGP

-1749 DSDELTLNFPIIAT
+1749 GSDELTLNFPIIAT

-1788 DAITVDEDDLG
+1788 DAITVDEDDLA

-1848 TETANGDGSFT
+1848 TETANADGSFT
-1859 YEATAGTE
+1859 YQATAGTE
-1867 AVFTLTVNT
+1867 SVFTLTVN
-1876 DGSYNFTLEGPI
+1876 N
-1888 DHAVDSDELT
+1888 
-1898 LNFPII
+1898 
-1904 ATDFDGDTTNA
+1904 
-1915 TIPVTIVDDKPVITD
+1915 
-1930 VDSITVDEDDLASI
+1930 
-1944 GSDQSNPI
+1944 
-1952 SIDGNFTTTQG
+1952 
-1963 SDRVVSYQLDG
+1963 
-1974 TSTPVDGLTSQGV
+1974 
-1987 AVTLTETANGDG
+1987 
-1999 SFTYEAT
+1999 
-2006 AGSEAVFTLT
+2006 
-2016 VNTDGSYNFTL
+2016 
-2027 EGPIDH
+2027 
-2033 AVDSDELTL
+2033 
-2042 NFPIIATDFD
+2042 
-2052 GDTVTETI
+2052 
-2060 PVTIVDDVPTITA
+2060 
-2073 VDALSVDEDDLSG
+2073 
-2086 VGSDPGGDLFVEGAF
+2086 
-2101 TTTQGSD
+2101 
-2108 RVVSYQLDSTADP
+2108 
-2121 VAGLT
+2121 
-2126 SQGEAIILVETA
+2126 
-2138 NGDGSFTYVATADG
+2138 
-2152 NPVFTLNVATDGTY
+2152 
-2166 DFTLQGPID
+2166 
-2175 HAANSDSLTIDF
+2175 
-2187 PIVATDFDGD
+2187 
-2197 TTSATIPVTITDDAP
+2197 
-2212 IIDNVVPLAVDEDDL
+2212 
-2227 SGIGSDQTDA
+2227 
-2237 VFVEGAFTT
+2237 
-2246 TQGSDRVVS
+2246 
-2255 YQLDS
+2255 
-2260 TSDPVSGLTSQGEP
+2260 
-2274 VILVETANAD
+2274 
-2284 GSFTYVATAD
+2284 
-2294 GNPVFTMNVNAD
+2294 
-2306 GTYNFRLEGPI
+2306 
-2317 DHALNSDEL
+2317 
-2326 VLNFPIIATD
+2326 
-2336 FDGDTTTATIPVTI
+2336 
-2350 TDDVPTIDN
+2350 
-2359 VVPLT
+2359 
-2364 VDEDDLASIGSD
+2364 
-2376 QNDDAFMS
+2376 
-2384 GSFSTTE
+2384 
-2391 GSDSVVKYQLDAT
+2391 
-2404 ADPVAGLTSHGEPVV
+2404 
-2419 LAETTN
+2419 
-2425 GDGSF
+2425 
-2430 TYTATADGNAVFE
+2430 
-2443 LVVKPDGSYTF
+2443 
-2454 TLQGP
+2454 
-2459 LDHAVNSDSLQID
+2459 
-2472 FPIIAT
+2472 
-2478 DFDGDTS
+2478 
-2485 TETLPVTIVDDKPT
+2485 
-2499 ITDVDAIRVDED
+2499 
-2511 DLATIGS
+2511 
-2518 DGSDPISIDG
+2518 
-2528 NFTTTQGS
+2528 
-2536 DGVVSYQL
+2536 
-2544 DAAATPVDGLTSQG
+2544 
-2558 VAVTLTETANGD
+2558 
-2570 GSYTYEA
+2570 
-2577 TAGTEAVFTLTVN
+2577 
-2590 TDGSYNFTLQGP
+2590 
-2602 IDHATDSDELTLN
+2602 
-2615 FPIIAT
+2615 
-2621 DFDGDTT
+2621 
-2628 TETIPVTIVDDKPT
+2628 
-2642 ITDVDAIT
+2642 
-2650 VDEDDLGTI
+2650 
-2659 GSDQT
+2659 
-2664 GPISIDGNFTTTQ
+2664 
-2677 GSDRVVS
+2677 
-2684 YQLDASATPVAGL
+2684 
-2697 TSQGVAV
+2697 
-2704 TLTETANGDGSFT
+2704 
-2717 YEATAGTEAV
+2717 
-2727 FTLIVNTDG
+2727 DG

-2803 TIGSDGTQSNSIA
+2803 TVGSDGTQSNSIA

-2828 VEYSVSDLT
+2828 VEYGVSDLAT
-2837 TPVQGLTSGGQSL
+2837 SVQGLTSGGQSL

-2881 ASDDSYTFD
+2881 ASNDSYTFD

-2902 QNELIINLPINAT
+2902 QNELVINLPINAT

-2998 DGEAIT
+2998 DGDAIT

-3019 VAGNPAEVVFELTLD
+3019 VSGNPAEVVFELTLD

-3084 VDDVPVVTNIE
+3084 VDDVRVVTNIE

-3149 EVTLSQDVGASTA
+3149 DVTLSQDVSASTA
-3162 DALVYVGQTPGGV
+3162 DALVYVGQTPSGV

-3185 GKYDFELSGQLDHA
+3185 GKYDFELSGQLDYA

-3398 TVDEDDLSG
+3398 TVDEDDLAG
-3407 GSDTTSSDSTVLN
+3407 GSDTTSNDSTVLN

-3439 LDAVVSGLTSN
+3439 LNTVVSGLTSN
-3450 GSSIELNLVS
+3450 GSSIELNVVS
-3460 TNGGITSYEAV
+3460 SVGGVTSYEAV

-3555 ANGSQATNKD
+3555 TNGSQATNKD

-3590 SNPIPGVTSGGFAVT
+3590 SNPIPGVTSGGLAVT

-3644 GALDHSTQGEDIL
+3644 GALDHSIQGEDTL

-3668 DGDTAGI
+3668 DGDTADI

-3683 DVPTLHDASI
+3683 DVPTLYDASI

-3698 QGSRTVRLFRDP
+3698 QGSRTVHLFQDP

-3730 DSGIYFKQNGVDSD
+3730 DSGIYFKQNGVD

-3791 TETDSIDFT
+3791 TETDLIDFT

-3854 DNLSTLDVSPA
+3854 DNLSTLDVTPA

-3888 DADTHNGTFYYRDGS
+3888 DASTHNGTFYYRDGS
-3903 GNYIELTSVGN
+3903 GNFIELTPVGD

-3921 NVEQSFNGELVSLD
+3921 HVEQSFSGELVSLD

-3948 TSGIDPRIRVEI
+3948 VSGIDPRIRVEI
-3960 LNNGTPDHTINGRLD
+3960 LNNGSADHVINGNLN
-3975 IEVAAVADIATWT
+3975 IQVESVADIATWT
-3988 ASSEFNYSVDE
+3988 TSSEFNYSVDE

-4017 PEGIVYELV
+4017 PEDIVYELI

-4044 PKSGGVYLVDA
+4044 PKTGGVYLVDA
-4055 SRIDEVQVDP
+4055 SRIGDVQIDP
-4065 IDNFSGEIR
+4065 IDNFSGEIK

-4088 LGKDTARSETETIII
+4088 SGKETARSETETIII
-4103 DVNPVADKGSFTVN
+4103 DVNPIADPGSFTVN

-4122 EDNARTQNT
+4122 EDNARTQDT
-4131 VDPVT
+4131 VNPVT

-4153 DLDGSEALFVRISN
+4153 DLDGSEALFVRISD

-4185 IVEVTDSGG
+4185 IVEVTDSSG

-4229 KDTASLSTGTTEDV
+4229 KDTASLSNGIAEDI

-4253 GVKGVADIPDTVL
+4253 GVKGVADIPFIELNDKSG
-4266 IDAGN
+4266 IWHEFNDGN
-4271 VWNRFVDGDVAGIET
+4271 VRGIET
-4286 TIEENGVVNLNFSVV
+4286 NIDENGQVELGFSVI
-4301 SGEVADR
+4301 SGELPDN
-4308 PQDDSEAIT
+4308 PNDHSESVT
-4317 VILSNIPDGVRV
+4317 VLLSNIPAGVEV
-4329 VDSDG
+4329 FDSDG
-4334 SSVDLTFVGYDGNGQ
+4334 ASVDLTFVGYDAQNQ

-4357 GLNFNSG
+4357 TANINSG
-4364 IQIIPEASSTENI
+4364 IVIKPEASSTENI
-4377 AITGTIIVTENDGHS
+4377 HITATTIVTENDGHS
-4392 RVIEREVR
+4392 RTSSGEIR
-4400 IKVEPVIDAQ
+4400 IIVAPVIDAQ
-4410 DNYVVRSEG
+4410 DNYTVQSEG
-4419 DEDTRFDID
+4419 DEDTRFNID

-4433 VQSPDTDEFFS
+4433 AQSPDTDEFFS
-4444 DVTISGFPPG
+4444 EVTISGFPPG

-4468 GTLTLSPQAGE
+4468 GTLTLSPLANE

-4507 LTTTVTVKEIDH
+4507 LNTTVTVKEIDH
-4519 EYVDASNPGEG
+4519 EYVDASNPGQG
-4530 IAEKTINGTVNV
+4530 IAEKTINGMVHV

-4549 PEDKTGAID
+4549 PENTTGSLDA
-4558 DQTRLLVTESG
+4558 QTRLLVTESTG
-4569 GGATDI
+4569 VVTDI
-4575 VKSDDQGNIDF
+4575 VKSDGQGNIDF
-4586 TINTSMGGESGA
+4586 TINTSTGGESGA
-4598 HIIKYQEFDASSD
+4598 NIIKYQEFDASSD

-4645 TVTNEDNFSIKAP
+4645 TVIDEENFSIKAP

-4694 LGNEKDATVMR
+4694 AVEKDATVVR
-4705 QTDVTLEFPTV
+4705 ETDVTLEFPTV
-4716 LTPQMSV
+4716 LTPQTSV
-4723 AAEIQVADDVQIQAL
+4723 AAEIQVADDVQIEAS
-4738 EDNSINLGAQLT
+4738 EDNAIDLGTQLT

-4757 ADGVEDVLTIIVDP
+4757 ADGVEDVLTVVIDP

-4797 AHIDASGNIT
+4797 ADIDASGNIT

-4825 LPIRFVTKDTESGDE
+4825 LPVRFVTKDTESGDE
-4840 KENNVQFPVQVLPVA
+4840 KENNVRIPVQVLPIA

-4863 QPLDSDVTPNVKVD
+4863 QPLDGDVTPNVTVD
-4877 IVGTFGLDAN
+4877 ITGTLGLDAN
-4887 KQPVTDLNNDVP
+4887 KQPVDDLNNDVP

-4915 SVDFADQFNNTQG
+4915 NVDFADRYNNIQG
-4928 GRETLTNIKL
+4928 GQETLTNIKL
-4938 ELDDTTLG
+4938 ALDDTTLG

-5012 NSGDNIDVRTFT
+5012 NPGDNIDIRTFT

-5037 ITITGADPTQP
+5037 ITITGADPTKP
-5048 ITVIGDEDTLI
+5048 ITVVGDEDTLI
-5059 SLNQSGA
+5059 SLNQSGS

-5080 FVSLKLTGLPDDFI
+5080 FVSLKLIGIPDDF
-5094 VKSNSSDYVVK
+5094 VVQSNSSDYVVK

-5120 QTSIDL
+5120 QTSVDL

-5131 KPPKHFSG
+5131 KPPKNFSG

-5160 NNNFTLIV
+5160 TNNFTLVV

-5201 NKESIGDGANYQEND
+5201 NKESIGDGATYQEND
-5216 PETLRVEVSNVPD
+5216 PETLRVEISNVPD

-5242 DQGGGVFVLEINAQD
+5242 DQGNGVFVLEIDAQD
-5257 LDQVVFNSGDRNDN
+5257 LGQVVFNSGDRNDN
-5271 SWDGSLHFKVQA
+5271 SWGGSLHFKVQA
-5283 VDTGLDGSQSLGSA
+5283 VDTGLDGRQNLGSA
-5297 EEFDVTVDVEAVN
+5297 EEFDVAVDVEAVN
-5310 DRPEFVNTVDVETPE
+5310 DRPDFVNVIDVETPE
-5325 DTPMLL
+5325 DNAILL
-5331 DGFSITDID
+5331 DTFGISDLD
-5340 AVLDDPN
+5340 AVLDDPT
-5347 AEYVLNVNV
+5347 AEYVLNIAV
-5356 DSGILELNPT
+5356 DSGYLALNPSI
-5366 LIATYNLTV
+5366 IANYGLTV
-5375 SGDGTDSVE
+5375 SGDGSGSIE
-5384 LKGTVADLNNA
+5384 LKGTVSDLNAA
-5395 IADGLI
+5395 IADGLV
-5401 EFNPELNFFG
+5401 EFNPALNFFG
-5411 DVQVDVTVDDQGNE
+5411 NVNVDISVDDQGNE
-5425 GIVIGGVDDTLN
+5425 GIVISGVDETLN
-5437 TNSSSFNIE
+5437 SNSSQFVIE
-5446 VTAVN
+5446 
-5451 DTPETTPV
+5451 
-5459 TLPDIEEDSGV
+5459 
-5470 FSISEAD
+5470 
-5477 LIANATDVEND
+5477 
-5488 NLTVSN
+5488 
-5494 VQLTDPNSGSI
+5494 
-5505 TFNSGTGEWEF
+5505 
-5516 TPAPDY
+5516 
-5522 NGPVE
+5522 
-5527 ITYTITDDGTTNGAS
+5527 
-5542 DPKSVNGSA
+5542 
-5551 SFNVT
+5551 VT

-5563 TSEVTLSDIAEDS
+5563 TSEVTLTSIDEDS
-5576 TAVDITQADL
+5576 GAVIVTAADLLVNAVDIE
-5586 LANASDIENDTLMVS
+5586 SDNLTVS
-5601 NVQLVDPSSGTLD
+5601 NVTLVDPAAGTL
-5614 FDNVTGT
+5614 TQLSST
-5621 WSFTPAPG
+5621 EWSFEPAPDFYG
-5629 YNGKVDLTYDIT
+5629 DVSFNYDIT
-5641 DNGTTNGVSDPQ
+5641 DDGMTNGVSDPK
-5653 TVSGTATFEVTEVN
+5653 TVSGSAVM
-5667 DAPVTSEVT
+5667 
-5676 LSSTEEDGGSVTI
+5676 
-5689 TATELLSNASDPESD
+5689 
-5704 NLTVD
+5704 TVQ
-5709 NVALVDPTSGTLTQV
+5709 A
-5724 SATEWTFEPAADFFG
+5724 
-5739 DVNFTYE
+5739 
-5746 ITDDGTTNGA
+5746 I
-5756 PDPITIAG
+5756 
-5764 TAVLNVE
+5764 
-5771 ATNDAPEITATSVTD
+5771 NDAPEIDGSMVTN
-5786 TINEANGQKITGISV
+5786 TIVESSDQKISGIEIT
-5801 SDVDFAGAQANESMT
+5801 DVDFAGIHENEIMT
-5816 VTLTVTEGDLRVE
+5816 VSLSIDEGNISVVI
-5829 PPAGSGV
+5829 PAGSGI
-5836 TVGAGM
+5836 TQGVGL
-5842 AGEITLMGTPDN
+5842 AGETVLMGTLSQLNSLFASTDPDAGVF
-5854 INSVLGA
+5854 I
-5861 TDASEGVFVDAG
+5861 DAS
-5873 DVNAASITLSVK
+5873 DVNSNSIALTVTAD
-5885 VEDNGVYFEN
+5885 DNGIFYDN
-5895 ASGTALEAN
+5895 LTGTSLQTSETF
-5904 QDFTINVTPVAD
+5904 DINVTPVAD
-5916 APTLSINPQFN
+5916 VPNLAIDQNFS
-5927 YIRQIAASQTASSQ
+5927 YIQRISASQSASRQ
-5941 GLAIVG
+5941 GIALVG
-5947 IMAALTDIDEV
+5947 IMAALTDVDEV
-5958 LSLELT
+5958 LALELT
-5964 GVPASAEVTSGVSPS
+5964 GVPRGATITSEATTSN
-5979 GISFDG
+5979 ISFDG
-5985 TTWTVPSDEIDTL
+5985 TTWTVPEDEIDTL
-5998 EIVATDTNSG
+5998 HINNAIPGD
-6008 IDVGSYDISL
+6008 YDITL
-6018 TAISTES
+6018 TAVSTAS
-6025 NGDEAQSSPVQISL
+6025 NGDQAYSTPLDINL
-6039 NVSSDSDDID
+6039 NVTLNSQDID
-6049 QSTAVDDSYL
+6049 QSAESEDSYL
-6059 VGGDTGTNL
+6059 IGSDAGITLAAGT
-6068 IGGDGDDVILG
+6068 GDDYILG

-6088 GLGSDILTGGDGSDI
+6088 GLGSDILTGGAGSDI
-6103 FKWTVDSVDEGAV
+6103 FKWTEDTVDNGAI

-6122 TVNEDSIDLREV
+6122 SVNEDTIDLKDV
-6134 ISDLNNSMIDM
+6134 IADLNDPTTGI
-6145 DDLLGHISADYD
+6145 DDLLAHIQADYD
-6157 ASTESVSLNITTDAN
+6157 ASTENVSLNITTDAN

-6189 GLSSNEIVESLLNNG
+6189 GLSSNEIVESLLNHG

>member
-1 MSTHTV
+1 MSTQAV
-7 PQSAI
+7 PQNAI

-24 LDGNVKV
+24 LDGKV
-31 IKAGDELRPGEI
+31 RSIKAGDELISGEV

-54 QINNELYLVDANCVA
+54 QIHNELYLVDANCVA
-69 CLPVPSS
+69 CLPEPSF
-76 ESLEPVL
+76 EQPETLL
-83 VQSPV
+83 QSPV
-88 NGLVTFDPTA
+88 NGQVTFDPTA
-98 IGSADFDAN
+98 IEGANFDAN
-107 DIAAIQQ
+107 DVAAIQQ

-166 GEDDRDEDDGL
+166 GVEERDEADDL
-177 NVTIFAD
+177 DVTIFAD

-219 LDTAS
+219 LDAAS

-235 LTELNSDITSGGQ
+235 LTELNSDITSAGQ

-301 VADGQVSIVGDQINI
+301 VADGQVSISGDQINI
-316 TFDITGADIG
+316 AFDITGADIG

-380 NQEGLSQFEGLLSD
+380 NQEGLSQFDGLLSD

-421 TISLNTDGT
+421 IISLNTDGT
-430 YQFEQFKPLEQTNGE
+430 YQFEQFKPLEQTNGK

-537 QGQVVQLELASESNG
+537 QGQVVQLEIASESNG

-664 VFAQGSFTTTQGSD
+664 VLAQGSFTTTQGSD

-704 TETTNSDGSFTY
+704 TETANSDGSFTY

-729 VNPDGTYSFTLE
+729 VNPDGSYSFTLE

-752 LTLDFTIVATD
+752 LTLDFNIVATD

-774 VTITDDVPII
+774 VTITDDVPTI
-784 NDVVALTVD
+784 NDVVALTID

-817 QGSDGVVQYQLD
+817 QGSDSVVQYQLD

-842 QTVSIT
+842 QTVSIA

-880 FELQGPIDHAAN
+880 FELQGPIDHAAD

-919 IVDDKPTITDVDTI
+919 IVDDKPTIIDVDAI

-938 DLGTIG
+938 DLATIG

-955 NFTTTQG
+955 TFTTTQG

-976 PVAGLTS
+976 PVDGLTS

-996 DGSFTYEAT
+996 DGSFTYQAT
-1005 AGTEAV
+1005 AGTESV

-1098 NFTTTQG
+1098 SFITTQG

-1110 SYQLDDTSTPVD
+1110 SYQLDASSTPVD

-1154 FTLIVNTDGSYNF
+1154 FTLTVDTDGSYNF

-1174 HAVDSDELTL
+1174 HAVDSDEQTL

-1192 FDGDTVTETIPVTI
+1192 FDGDTVTEIIPVTI
-1206 VDDEPTIT
+1206 VDDVPTIT
-1214 AVDALSVD
+1214 AVGALNVD
-1222 EDDLSGV
+1222 EDDLNVV

-1292 DGNPVFTLNVATDG
+1292 DGNPIFTLNVATDG

-1330 IVATDF
+1330 IIATDF
-1336 DGDTTSATIPVTIT
+1336 DGDTATATIPVTIT
-1350 DDAPIIDN
+1350 DDAPVIDN

-1369 SGIGSDQT
+1369 SGIGSDQS
-1377 DAVFVE
+1377 DAVYVE

-1392 DRVVSYQLDSTSD
+1392 DRVVSYQLDSTAD
-1405 PVAGLTSQGEPV
+1405 PVSGLTSQGEPV

-1451 SFRLEGPVDHA
+1451 NFRLEGPVDHA

-1493 DDVPTIDN
+1493 DDVPSIDN
-1501 VVPLTVDEDDLASIG
+1501 VVPLTVDEDDLATIG

-1522 AFMSGSFTTTE
+1522 AFMSGSFSTTE

-1542 LDATADPV
+1542 LDATANPV

-1558 PVVLT
+1558 PVVLA
-1563 ETTNGDG
+1563 ETANGDG

-1586 VVKPDGSYTFTL
+1586 VLKPDGSYTFTL
-1598 QGPLDHAVNS
+1598 QGPLDHAMNS

-1622 DGDTSSETLPVTIV
+1622 DGDTSTKILPVTIV
-1636 DDKPTITDVDAIR
+1636 DDQPSITNVDAIS
-1649 VDEDDLATIGSDGS
+1649 VDEDDLATIGSDQNES
-1663 DPISIDGNFTTTQ
+1663 VSIDGHFVTM
-1676 GSDGVVSYQLD
+1676 GSDHVVRYQLD
-1687 TAATPVD
+1687 ASSNPVD
-1694 GLTSQGVAVTLTET
+1694 GLTSHGVVVTMTES
-1708 ANGDGSYTYEATAGT
+1708 ANADGSFTYTATAGS
-1723 EAVFTLTVN
+1723 EAVLTLTVN
-1732 TDGSYNFTLQGP
+1732 SDGSYNFTLEGP

-1749 DSDELTLNFPIIAT
+1749 GSDELTLNFPIIAT

-1788 DAITVDEDDLG
+1788 DAITVDEDDLA

-1805 TDPISIDGN
+1805 NDPISIDGN
-1814 FTTTQGSDRVVSYQ
+1814 FTTTQGSDRVVRYQ

-1848 TETANGDGSFT
+1848 AETASGDGSFT
-1859 YEATAGTE
+1859 YKATAGTE
-1867 AVFTLTVNT
+1867 AVFTLT
-1876 DGSYNFTLEGPI
+1876 
-1888 DHAVDSDELT
+1888 
-1898 LNFPII
+1898 
-1904 ATDFDGDTTNA
+1904 
-1915 TIPVTIVDDKPVITD
+1915 
-1930 VDSITVDEDDLASI
+1930 
-1944 GSDQSNPI
+1944 
-1952 SIDGNFTTTQG
+1952 
-1963 SDRVVSYQLDG
+1963 
-1974 TSTPVDGLTSQGV
+1974 
-1987 AVTLTETANGDG
+1987 
-1999 SFTYEAT
+1999 
-2006 AGSEAVFTLT
+2006 
-2016 VNTDGSYNFTL
+2016 
-2027 EGPIDH
+2027 
-2033 AVDSDELTL
+2033 
-2042 NFPIIATDFD
+2042 
-2052 GDTVTETI
+2052 
-2060 PVTIVDDVPTITA
+2060 
-2073 VDALSVDEDDLSG
+2073 
-2086 VGSDPGGDLFVEGAF
+2086 
-2101 TTTQGSD
+2101 
-2108 RVVSYQLDSTADP
+2108 
-2121 VAGLT
+2121 
-2126 SQGEAIILVETA
+2126 
-2138 NGDGSFTYVATADG
+2138 
-2152 NPVFTLNVATDGTY
+2152 
-2166 DFTLQGPID
+2166 
-2175 HAANSDSLTIDF
+2175 
-2187 PIVATDFDGD
+2187 
-2197 TTSATIPVTITDDAP
+2197 
-2212 IIDNVVPLAVDEDDL
+2212 
-2227 SGIGSDQTDA
+2227 
-2237 VFVEGAFTT
+2237 
-2246 TQGSDRVVS
+2246 
-2255 YQLDS
+2255 
-2260 TSDPVSGLTSQGEP
+2260 
-2274 VILVETANAD
+2274 
-2284 GSFTYVATAD
+2284 
-2294 GNPVFTMNVNAD
+2294 
-2306 GTYNFRLEGPI
+2306 
-2317 DHALNSDEL
+2317 
-2326 VLNFPIIATD
+2326 
-2336 FDGDTTTATIPVTI
+2336 
-2350 TDDVPTIDN
+2350 
-2359 VVPLT
+2359 
-2364 VDEDDLASIGSD
+2364 
-2376 QNDDAFMS
+2376 
-2384 GSFSTTE
+2384 
-2391 GSDSVVKYQLDAT
+2391 
-2404 ADPVAGLTSHGEPVV
+2404 
-2419 LAETTN
+2419 
-2425 GDGSF
+2425 
-2430 TYTATADGNAVFE
+2430 
-2443 LVVKPDGSYTF
+2443 
-2454 TLQGP
+2454 
-2459 LDHAVNSDSLQID
+2459 
-2472 FPIIAT
+2472 
-2478 DFDGDTS
+2478 
-2485 TETLPVTIVDDKPT
+2485 
-2499 ITDVDAIRVDED
+2499 
-2511 DLATIGS
+2511 
-2518 DGSDPISIDG
+2518 
-2528 NFTTTQGS
+2528 
-2536 DGVVSYQL
+2536 
-2544 DAAATPVDGLTSQG
+2544 
-2558 VAVTLTETANGD
+2558 
-2570 GSYTYEA
+2570 
-2577 TAGTEAVFTLTVN
+2577 
-2590 TDGSYNFTLQGP
+2590 
-2602 IDHATDSDELTLN
+2602 
-2615 FPIIAT
+2615 
-2621 DFDGDTT
+2621 
-2628 TETIPVTIVDDKPT
+2628 
-2642 ITDVDAIT
+2642 
-2650 VDEDDLGTI
+2650 
-2659 GSDQT
+2659 
-2664 GPISIDGNFTTTQ
+2664 
-2677 GSDRVVS
+2677 
-2684 YQLDASATPVAGL
+2684 
-2697 TSQGVAV
+2697 
-2704 TLTETANGDGSFT
+2704 
-2717 YEATAGTEAV
+2717 
-2727 FTLIVNTDG
+2727 VNTDG

-2803 TIGSDGTQSNSIA
+2803 TVGSDGTQSNSIA

-2828 VEYSVSDLT
+2828 VEYGVSDLT
-2837 TPVQGLTSGGQSL
+2837 TPVQGLTSDGQSL

-2881 ASDDSYTFD
+2881 ASNDSYRFD

-2902 QNELIINLPINAT
+2902 QNELVINLPINAT

-2964 DTVISGTFDITE
+2964 DTVISGTFDITG

-3227 TIVDDK
+3227 TIIDDK

-3295 SGGQPL
+3295 SSGQPL

-3398 TVDEDDLSG
+3398 TVDEDDLAG
-3407 GSDTTSSDSTVLN
+3407 GSDTTSNDSTVLN

-3450 GSSIELNLVS
+3450 GSSIELNLVG
-3460 TNGGITSYEAV
+3460 TNGGVTSYEAV

-3496 GPIDHDA
+3496 GPVDHDA

-3524 TSSSLNLPITVVD
+3524 TSSSLNLPITIVD

-3590 SNPIPGVTSGGFAVT
+3590 SNPIPGVTSSGFAVT

-3644 GALDHSTQGEDIL
+3644 GALDHSTQGEDTL

-3683 DVPTLHDASI
+3683 DVPTLYDASI

-3698 QGSRTVRLFRDP
+3698 QGSRTVHLFQDP

-3730 DSGIYFKQNGVDSD
+3730 DSGIYFQQNGVD

-3854 DNLSTLDVSPA
+3854 DNLSTLDVTPA
-3865 KVDLVINLHD
+3865 KVDLVIDLHD

-3888 DADTHNGTFYYRDGS
+3888 DASTHNGTFYYRDGS
-3903 GNYIELTSVGN
+3903 GNFIELTPVGD
-3914 TVVLDAS
+3914 TVVLGAS

-3948 TSGIDPRIRVEI
+3948 ASGIDPRIRVEI

-3988 ASSEFNYSVDE
+3988 TSSEFNYSVDE

-4017 PEGIVYELV
+4017 PEDIVYELV

-4044 PKSGGVYLVDA
+4044 PQTGGVYLVDS
-4055 SRIDEVQVDP
+4055 SRIGDVQIDP
-4065 IDNFSGEIR
+4065 IDNFSGEIK

-4088 LGKDTARSETETIII
+4088 SGKETARSETETIII
-4103 DVNPVADKGSFTVN
+4103 DVNPIADPGSFTVN

-4122 EDNARTQNT
+4122 EDNARTQDT
-4131 VDPVT
+4131 VNPVT

-4153 DLDGSEALFVRISN
+4153 DLDGSEALFVRISD

-4185 IVEVTDSGG
+4185 IVEVTDSSG

-4229 KDTASLSTGTTEDV
+4229 KDTASLSSGVAEDM

-4253 GVKGVADIPDTVL
+4253 GVKGVADIPFIELNDKSG
-4266 IDAGN
+4266 IWHEFNDGN
-4271 VWNRFVDGDVAGIET
+4271 VRGIET
-4286 TIEENGVVNLNFSVV
+4286 NIDENGQVELGFSVI
-4301 SGEVADR
+4301 SGELPDN
-4308 PQDDSEAIT
+4308 PNDHSESVT
-4317 VILSNIPDGVRV
+4317 VLLSNIPAGVEV
-4329 VDSDG
+4329 FDSDG
-4334 SSVDLTFVGYDGNGQ
+4334 ASVDLTFVGYDAQNQ

-4357 GLNFNSG
+4357 TANINSG
-4364 IQIIPEASSTENI
+4364 IVIKPEASSTENI
-4377 AITGTIIVTENDGHS
+4377 HITATTIVTENDGHS
-4392 RVIEREVR
+4392 RTSSGEIR
-4400 IKVEPVIDAQ
+4400 IIVAPVIDAQ
-4410 DNYVVRSEG
+4410 DNYTVQSEG
-4419 DEDTRFDID
+4419 DEDTRFNID

-4433 VQSPDTDEFFS
+4433 AQSPDTDEFFS

-4468 GTLTLSPQAGE
+4468 GTLTLSPLANE

-4507 LTTTVTVKEIDH
+4507 LNTTVTVKEIDH
-4519 EYVDASNPGEG
+4519 EYVDASNPGQG
-4530 IAEKTINGTVNV
+4530 IAEKTINGMVHV

-4549 PEDKTGAID
+4549 PENTTGSLDA
-4558 DQTRLLVTESG
+4558 QTRLLVAESTG
-4569 GGATDI
+4569 VVTNI
-4575 VKSDDQGNIDF
+4575 VKSDGQGNIDF
-4586 TINTSMGGESGA
+4586 TINTSTGGESGA
-4598 HIIKYQEFDASSD
+4598 NIIKYQEFDASSD

-4645 TVTNEDNFSIKAP
+4645 TVIDEENFSIKAP

-4694 LGNEKDATVMR
+4694 AVEKDATVVR
-4705 QTDVTLEFPTV
+4705 ETDVTLEFPTV
-4716 LTPQMSV
+4716 LTPQTSV
-4723 AAEIQVADDVQIQAL
+4723 AAEIQVADDVQIEAS
-4738 EDNSINLGAQLT
+4738 EDNAIDLGTQLT

-4757 ADGVEDVLTIIVDP
+4757 ADGVEDVLTVVIDP

-4797 AHIDASGNIT
+4797 ADIDASGNIT

-4825 LPIRFVTKDTESGDE
+4825 LPVRFVTKDTESGDE
-4840 KENNVQFPVQVLPVA
+4840 KENNVRIPVQVLPIA

-4863 QPLDSDVTPNVKVD
+4863 QPLDGDVTPNVTVD
-4877 IVGTFGLDAN
+4877 ITGTLGLDAN
-4887 KQPVTDLNNDVP
+4887 KQPVNDLNNDVP

-4915 SVDFADQFNNTQG
+4915 NVDFADRYNNIQG
-4928 GRETLTNIKL
+4928 GQETLTNIKL
-4938 ELDDTTLG
+4938 ELDDPTLG

-5012 NSGDNIDVRTFT
+5012 NPGDNIDIRTFT

-5037 ITITGADPTQP
+5037 ITITGADPTKP
-5048 ITVIGDEDTLI
+5048 ITVVGDEDTLI
-5059 SLNQSGA
+5059 SLNQSGS

-5080 FVSLKLTGLPDDFI
+5080 FVSLKLIGIPDDF
-5094 VKSNSSDYVVK
+5094 VVQSNSSDYVVK

-5120 QTSIDL
+5120 QTSVDL

-5131 KPPKHFSG
+5131 KPPKNFSG

-5160 NNNFTLIV
+5160 TNNFTLVV

-5201 NKESIGDGANYQEND
+5201 NKESIGDGATYQEND
-5216 PETLRVEVSNVPD
+5216 PETLRVEISNVPD

-5242 DQGGGVFVLEINAQD
+5242 DQGNGVFVLEIDAQD

-5271 SWDGSLHFKVQA
+5271 SWGGSLHFKVQA
-5283 VDTGLDGSQSLGSA
+5283 VDTGLDGRQNLGSA
-5297 EEFDVTVDVEAVN
+5297 EEFDVAVDVEAVN
-5310 DRPEFVNTVDVETPE
+5310 DRPDFVNVIDVETPE
-5325 DTPMLL
+5325 DNAILL
-5331 DGFSITDID
+5331 DTFGISDVD
-5340 AVLDDPN
+5340 AVLDDPT
-5347 AEYVLNVNV
+5347 AEYVLNIAV
-5356 DSGILELNPT
+5356 DSGYLALNPSI
-5366 LIATYNLTV
+5366 IANYGLTV
-5375 SGDGTDSVE
+5375 SGDGTGSIE
-5384 LKGTVADLNNA
+5384 LKGTVSDLNAA
-5395 IADGLI
+5395 IADGLV
-5401 EFNPELNFFG
+5401 EFNPALNFFG
-5411 DVQVDVTVDDQGNE
+5411 NVNVDISVDDQGNE
-5425 GIVIGGVDDTLN
+5425 GIVISGVDETLN
-5437 TNSSSFNIE
+5437 SNSSQFVIE
-5446 VTAVN
+5446 
-5451 DTPETTPV
+5451 
-5459 TLPDIEEDSGV
+5459 
-5470 FSISEAD
+5470 
-5477 LIANATDVEND
+5477 
-5488 NLTVSN
+5488 
-5494 VQLTDPNSGSI
+5494 
-5505 TFNSGTGEWEF
+5505 
-5516 TPAPDY
+5516 
-5522 NGPVE
+5522 
-5527 ITYTITDDGTTNGAS
+5527 
-5542 DPKSVNGSA
+5542 
-5551 SFNVT
+5551 VT

-5563 TSEVTLSDIAEDS
+5563 TSEVTLTSIDEDS
-5576 TAVDITQADL
+5576 GAVIVTAADLLVNAVDIE
-5586 LANASDIENDTLMVS
+5586 SDNLTVS
-5601 NVQLVDPSSGTLD
+5601 NVTLVDPAAGTL
-5614 FDNVTGT
+5614 TQLSST
-5621 WSFTPAPG
+5621 EWSFEPAPDFYG
-5629 YNGKVDLTYDIT
+5629 DVSFNYDIT
-5641 DNGTTNGVSDPQ
+5641 DDGMTNGVSDPK
-5653 TVSGTATFEVTEVN
+5653 TVSGSAVM
-5667 DAPVTSEVT
+5667 
-5676 LSSTEEDGGSVTI
+5676 
-5689 TATELLSNASDPESD
+5689 
-5704 NLTVD
+5704 TVQ
-5709 NVALVDPTSGTLTQV
+5709 A
-5724 SATEWTFEPAADFFG
+5724 
-5739 DVNFTYE
+5739 
-5746 ITDDGTTNGA
+5746 I
-5756 PDPITIAG
+5756 
-5764 TAVLNVE
+5764 
-5771 ATNDAPEITATSVTD
+5771 NDAPEIDGSMVTN
-5786 TINEANGQKITGISV
+5786 TIVESSDQKISGIEIT
-5801 SDVDFAGAQANESMT
+5801 DVDFAGVHENEIMT
-5816 VTLTVTEGDLRVE
+5816 VSLSIDEGDISVVV
-5829 PPAGSGV
+5829 PAGSGI
-5836 TVGAGM
+5836 TQGVGL
-5842 AGEITLMGTPDN
+5842 AGETVLMGTLSQLNSLFASTEPDVGVF
-5854 INSVLGA
+5854 I
-5861 TDASEGVFVDAG
+5861 DAS
-5873 DVNAASITLSVK
+5873 DVNSNSIALTVTAD
-5885 VEDNGVYFEN
+5885 DNGIFYDN
-5895 ASGTALEAN
+5895 LTGTSLQTSETF
-5904 QDFTINVTPVAD
+5904 DINVTPVAD
-5916 APTLSINPQFN
+5916 VPNLAIDQNFS
-5927 YIRQIAASQTASSQ
+5927 YIQRISASQSASRQ
-5941 GLAIVG
+5941 GIALVG
-5947 IMAALTDIDEV
+5947 IMAALTDVDEV
-5958 LSLELT
+5958 LALELT
-5964 GVPASAEVTSGVSPS
+5964 GVPRGATITSEATTSN
-5979 GISFDG
+5979 ISFDG
-5985 TTWTVPSDEIDTL
+5985 TTWTVPEDEIDTL
-5998 EIVATDTNSG
+5998 HINNAIPGD
-6008 IDVGSYDISL
+6008 YDITL
-6018 TAISTES
+6018 TAVSTAS
-6025 NGDEAQSSPVQISL
+6025 NGDQAYSTPLDINL
-6039 NVSSDSDDID
+6039 NVTLNNQDID
-6049 QSTAVDDSYL
+6049 QSAESEDSYL
-6059 VGGDTGTNL
+6059 IGSDTGITL
-6068 IGGDGDDVILG
+6068 AAGTGDDYILG
-6079 GDGDDVLIG
+6079 GDGYDVLIG
-6088 GLGSDILTGGDGSDI
+6088 GLGSDILTGGAGSDI
-6103 FKWTVDSVDEGAV
+6103 FKWTEDTVDNGAI

-6122 TVNEDSIDLREV
+6122 SVNEDTIDLKDV
-6134 ISDLNNSMIDM
+6134 IADLNDPTAGI
-6145 DDLLGHISADYD
+6145 DDLLAHIQADYD
-6157 ASTESVSLNITTDAN
+6157 ASTENVSLNITTDAN

-6189 GLSSNEIVESLLNNG
+6189 GLSSNEIVESLLNHG

>member
-1 MSTHTV
+1 MSTQTV
-7 PQSAI
+7 PQNAI

-24 LDGNVKV
+24 LDGKV
-31 IKAGDELRPGEI
+31 RSIKAGDELISGEV

-54 QINNELYLVDANCVA
+54 QIHNELYLVDANCVA
-69 CLPVPSS
+69 CLPEPSF
-76 ESLEPVL
+76 EQPETLL
-83 VQSPV
+83 QSPV
-88 NGLVTFDPTA
+88 NGQVTFDPTA
-98 IGSADFDAN
+98 IEGANFDAN
-107 DIAAIQQ
+107 DVAAIQQ

-166 GEDDRDEDDGL
+166 GVEERDEADDL
-177 NVTIFAD
+177 DVTIFAD
-184 GGQSLQSSVTEG
+184 GGQSLQSSITEG

-210 VLVEAGDLA
+210 VLIEAGDLA

-235 LTELNSDITSGGQ
+235 LTELNSDITSAGQ
-248 PVAFVYDEAQNAII
+248 PVAFVYDEAQNVII

-301 VADGQVSIVGDQINI
+301 VADGQVSISGDQINI
-316 TFDITGADIG
+316 AFDITGADIG

-380 NQEGLSQFEGLLSD
+380 NQEGLSQFDGLLSD

-497 QEGAAVTSGTG
+497 QEGAVVTSGSG
-508 SITTAVGS
+508 SITTSVGS

-595 NDDSLTF
+595 NDDALTF

-609 DADGDRSSITEGSNT
+609 DADGDRSSITQGSNT

-638 PSIDGVDAL
+638 PTIDGVDAL

-664 VFAQGSFTTTQGSD
+664 VLAQGSFTTTQGSD

-704 TETTNSDGSFTY
+704 TETVNSDGSFTY

-729 VNPDGTYSFTLE
+729 VNPDGSYSFSLE

-774 VTITDDVPII
+774 VTIADDVPTI

-842 QTVSIT
+842 QTVSIA

-919 IVDDKPTITDVDTI
+919 IVDDKPTITDVDAI

-938 DLGTIG
+938 DLATIG

-976 PVAGLTS
+976 PVDGLTS

-996 DGSFTYEAT
+996 DGSFTYQAT
-1005 AGTEAV
+1005 AGTESV

-1046 ATDFDGDTT
+1046 VTDFDGDTT

-1098 NFTTTQG
+1098 SFTTTQG

-1110 SYQLDDTSTPVD
+1110 SYQLDASATPVD

-1137 NGDGSFTYEATA
+1137 NGDGSFSYEATA
-1149 GGNPV
+1149 GSEAI
-1154 FTLIVNTDGSYNF
+1154 FTLTVNTDGTYNF

-1192 FDGDTVTETIPVTI
+1192 FDGDTVTEIIPVTI
-1206 VDDEPTIT
+1206 VDDVPTIT
-1214 AVDALSVD
+1214 AVDALNVD
-1222 EDDLSGV
+1222 EDDLNVV

-1239 EGAFTTTQGSDRVV
+1239 KGAFTTTQGSDRVV
-1253 SYQLDSTADP
+1253 SYQLDSTSDP

-1336 DGDTTSATIPVTIT
+1336 DGDTTTATIPVTIT

-1369 SGIGSDQT
+1369 SGIGSDQS
-1377 DAVFVE
+1377 DAVYVE

-1392 DRVVSYQLDSTSD
+1392 DRVVSYQLDSTAD

-1417 TLVETANADGSFTY
+1417 TLVETANVDGSFTY

-1451 SFRLEGPVDHA
+1451 NFRLEGPVDHA

-1493 DDVPTIDN
+1493 DDVPSIDN
-1501 VVPLTVDEDDLASIG
+1501 VVPLTVDEDDLATIG

-1522 AFMSGSFTTTE
+1522 AFMSGSFSTTE

-1542 LDATADPV
+1542 LDATADPL
-1550 AGLTSHGE
+1550 AGLTSQGE
-1558 PVVLT
+1558 PVVLA
-1563 ETTNGDG
+1563 ETANGDG

-1586 VVKPDGSYTFTL
+1586 VLKPDGSYTFTL
-1598 QGPLDHAVNS
+1598 LGPLDHAMNS

-1622 DGDTSSETLPVTIV
+1622 DGDTSTKILPVTIV
-1636 DDKPTITDVDAIR
+1636 DDQPSITNVDAIS
-1649 VDEDDLATIGSDGS
+1649 VDEDDLAMIGSDQNES
-1663 DPISIDGNFTTTQ
+1663 VSIDGHFVTM
-1676 GSDGVVSYQLD
+1676 GSDHVVSYQLD
-1687 TAATPVD
+1687 ASSNPIN
-1694 GLTSQGVAVTLTET
+1694 GLTSHGVVVTMTESEN
-1708 ANGDGSYTYEATAGT
+1708 ADGSFTYTATAGS

-1732 TDGSYNFTLQGP
+1732 SDGSYNFTLEGP

-1749 DSDELTLNFPIIAT
+1749 GSDELTLNFPVIAT

-1788 DAITVDEDDLG
+1788 DAITVDEDDLA

-1805 TDPISIDGN
+1805 TDLISIDGN

-1859 YEATAGTE
+1859 YKATAGTE

-1898 LNFPII
+1898 LNFPI
-1904 ATDFDGDTTNA
+1904 
-1915 TIPVTIVDDKPVITD
+1915 V
-1930 VDSITVDEDDLASI
+1930 
-1944 GSDQSNPI
+1944 
-1952 SIDGNFTTTQG
+1952 
-1963 SDRVVSYQLDG
+1963 
-1974 TSTPVDGLTSQGV
+1974 
-1987 AVTLTETANGDG
+1987 
-1999 SFTYEAT
+1999 
-2006 AGSEAVFTLT
+2006 
-2016 VNTDGSYNFTL
+2016 
-2027 EGPIDH
+2027 
-2033 AVDSDELTL
+2033 
-2042 NFPIIATDFD
+2042 
-2052 GDTVTETI
+2052 
-2060 PVTIVDDVPTITA
+2060 
-2073 VDALSVDEDDLSG
+2073 
-2086 VGSDPGGDLFVEGAF
+2086 
-2101 TTTQGSD
+2101 
-2108 RVVSYQLDSTADP
+2108 
-2121 VAGLT
+2121 
-2126 SQGEAIILVETA
+2126 
-2138 NGDGSFTYVATADG
+2138 
-2152 NPVFTLNVATDGTY
+2152 
-2166 DFTLQGPID
+2166 
-2175 HAANSDSLTIDF
+2175 
-2187 PIVATDFDGD
+2187 
-2197 TTSATIPVTITDDAP
+2197 
-2212 IIDNVVPLAVDEDDL
+2212 
-2227 SGIGSDQTDA
+2227 
-2237 VFVEGAFTT
+2237 
-2246 TQGSDRVVS
+2246 
-2255 YQLDS
+2255 
-2260 TSDPVSGLTSQGEP
+2260 
-2274 VILVETANAD
+2274 
-2284 GSFTYVATAD
+2284 
-2294 GNPVFTMNVNAD
+2294 
-2306 GTYNFRLEGPI
+2306 
-2317 DHALNSDEL
+2317 
-2326 VLNFPIIATD
+2326 
-2336 FDGDTTTATIPVTI
+2336 
-2350 TDDVPTIDN
+2350 
-2359 VVPLT
+2359 
-2364 VDEDDLASIGSD
+2364 
-2376 QNDDAFMS
+2376 
-2384 GSFSTTE
+2384 
-2391 GSDSVVKYQLDAT
+2391 
-2404 ADPVAGLTSHGEPVV
+2404 
-2419 LAETTN
+2419 
-2425 GDGSF
+2425 
-2430 TYTATADGNAVFE
+2430 
-2443 LVVKPDGSYTF
+2443 
-2454 TLQGP
+2454 
-2459 LDHAVNSDSLQID
+2459 
-2472 FPIIAT
+2472 
-2478 DFDGDTS
+2478 
-2485 TETLPVTIVDDKPT
+2485 
-2499 ITDVDAIRVDED
+2499 
-2511 DLATIGS
+2511 
-2518 DGSDPISIDG
+2518 
-2528 NFTTTQGS
+2528 
-2536 DGVVSYQL
+2536 
-2544 DAAATPVDGLTSQG
+2544 
-2558 VAVTLTETANGD
+2558 
-2570 GSYTYEA
+2570 
-2577 TAGTEAVFTLTVN
+2577 
-2590 TDGSYNFTLQGP
+2590 
-2602 IDHATDSDELTLN
+2602 
-2615 FPIIAT
+2615 
-2621 DFDGDTT
+2621 
-2628 TETIPVTIVDDKPT
+2628 
-2642 ITDVDAIT
+2642 
-2650 VDEDDLGTI
+2650 
-2659 GSDQT
+2659 
-2664 GPISIDGNFTTTQ
+2664 
-2677 GSDRVVS
+2677 
-2684 YQLDASATPVAGL
+2684 
-2697 TSQGVAV
+2697 
-2704 TLTETANGDGSFT
+2704 
-2717 YEATAGTEAV
+2717 
-2727 FTLIVNTDG
+2727 
-2736 SYNFTLEGPID
+2736 
-2747 HAVDS
+2747 
-2752 DELTLNFP
+2752 
-2760 IIATDFD
+2760 ATDFD

-2803 TIGSDGTQSNSIA
+2803 TVGSDGTQANSIA

-2828 VEYSVSDLT
+2828 VEYGVSDLT
-2837 TPVQGLTSGGQSL
+2837 TPVQGLASGGQSL

-2902 QNELIINLPINAT
+2902 QNELVINLPINAT
-2915 DFDGDVSNNI
+2915 DFDGDVSNDI

-2998 DGEAIT
+2998 DGEAIS

-3117 SGEFEVTS
+3117 SGEFDVTS

-3149 EVTLSQDVGASTA
+3149 EVTFSQDASASTA
-3162 DALVYVGQTPGGV
+3162 DALVYVGQTPSGV

-3262 SNIIGGNFDVTDGAD
+3262 SNIIGGNFEVTDGAD

-3368 DGDVSNNITLPITV
+3368 DGDVSNNINLPITV

-3387 AIVKVT
+3387 AFVKVT

-3398 TVDEDDLSG
+3398 TVDEDDLAG
-3407 GSDTTSSDSTVLN
+3407 GSDTTSSDSTVLT

-3426 AGADKIV
+3426 DGADEIV
-3433 SYQVSD
+3433 SYQISD
-3439 LDAVVSGLTSN
+3439 LNAVVSGLTSN
-3450 GSSIELNLVS
+3450 GSSIELNVVS
-3460 TNGGITSYEAV
+3460 SVGGVTSYEAV

-3524 TSSSLNLPITVVD
+3524 TSSSLNLPITIVD
-3537 DIPEIKSADAL
+3537 DIPEITSADAL

-3555 ANGSQATNKD
+3555 ANGSQASNKD

-3590 SNPIPGVTSGGFAVT
+3590 SNPIPGVTSGGLAVT

-3644 GALDHSTQGEDIL
+3644 GALDHSTQGEDTL

-3683 DVPTLHDASI
+3683 DVPTLYDASI

-3698 QGSRTVRLFRDP
+3698 QGSRTVHLFQDP

-3723 VTSFSAD
+3723 ITSFSAD

-3744 SDSVD
+3744 SVD

-3755 VVFVHKV
+3755 VVYVHKV

-3772 LVVRT
+3772 LIVRT
-3777 DGSVSFRPNDDLDH
+3777 DGRVSFRPNDDLDH

-3854 DNLSTLDVSPA
+3854 DNLSTLDVTPA
-3865 KVDLVINLHD
+3865 KVDLVIDLHD

-3888 DADTHNGTFYYRDGS
+3888 DASTHNGTFYYRDGS
-3903 GNYIELTSVGN
+3903 GNFIELTPVGD

-3921 NVEQSFNGELVSLD
+3921 NVEQSFSGELVSLD

-3948 TSGIDPRIRVEI
+3948 VSGIDPRIRVEI
-3960 LNNGTPDHTINGRLD
+3960 LNNGSADHVINGNLN
-3975 IEVAAVADIATWT
+3975 IQVESVADIATWT
-3988 ASSEFNYSVDE
+3988 TSSEFNYSVDE

-4017 PEGIVYELV
+4017 PEDIVYELI

-4044 PKSGGVYLVDA
+4044 PKTGGVYLVDA
-4055 SRIDEVQVDP
+4055 SRIGDVQIDP
-4065 IDNFSGEIR
+4065 IDNFSGEIK

-4088 LGKDTARSETETIII
+4088 SGKETARSETETIII
-4103 DVNPVADKGSFTVN
+4103 DVNPIADPGSFTVN

-4122 EDNARTQNT
+4122 EDNARTQDT
-4131 VDPVT
+4131 VNPVT

-4153 DLDGSEALFVRISN
+4153 DLDGSEALFVRISD

-4185 IVEVTDSGG
+4185 IVEVTDSSG
-4194 NVLYYEVPESELAN
+4194 NVLYYEVPESELAK

-4229 KDTASLSTGTTEDV
+4229 KDTASLSNGVAEDM
-4243 LSLGSKTVIV
+4243 LSLGNKTVIV
-4253 GVKGVADIPDTVL
+4253 GVKGVADIPFIELNDKSG
-4266 IDAGN
+4266 IWHEFNDGN
-4271 VWNRFVDGDVAGIET
+4271 VRGIET
-4286 TIEENGVVNLNFSVV
+4286 NIDENGQVELGFSVI
-4301 SGEVADR
+4301 SGELPDN
-4308 PQDDSEAIT
+4308 PNDHSESVT
-4317 VILSNIPDGVRV
+4317 VLLSNIPAGVEV
-4329 VDSDG
+4329 FDSDG
-4334 SSVDLTFVGYDGNGQ
+4334 ASVDLTFVGYDAQNQ

-4357 GLNFNSG
+4357 TANINSG
-4364 IQIIPEASSTENI
+4364 IVIKPEASSTENI
-4377 AITGTIIVTENDGHS
+4377 HITATTIVTENDGHS
-4392 RVIEREVR
+4392 RTSSGEIR
-4400 IKVEPVIDAQ
+4400 IIVAPVIDAQ
-4410 DNYVVRSEG
+4410 DNYTVQSEG
-4419 DEDTRFDID
+4419 DEDTRFNID

-4433 VQSPDTDEFFS
+4433 AQSPDTDEFFS

-4468 GTLTLSPQAGE
+4468 GTLTLSPLANE

-4507 LTTTVTVKEIDH
+4507 LNTTVTVKEIDH
-4519 EYVDASNPGEG
+4519 EYVDASNPGQG
-4530 IAEKTINGTVNV
+4530 IAEKTINGMVHV

-4549 PEDKTGAID
+4549 PENTTGSLDA
-4558 DQTRLLVTESG
+4558 QTRLLVTESTG
-4569 GGATDI
+4569 VVTDI
-4575 VKSDDQGNIDF
+4575 VKSDGQGNIDF
-4586 TINTSMGGESGA
+4586 TINTSTGGESGA
-4598 HIIKYQEFDASSD
+4598 NIIKYQEFDASSD

-4645 TVTNEDNFSIKAP
+4645 TVIDEENFSIKAP

-4694 LGNEKDATVMR
+4694 AVEKDATVVR
-4705 QTDVTLEFPTV
+4705 ETDVTLEFPTV
-4716 LTPQMSV
+4716 LTPQTSV
-4723 AAEIQVADDVQIQAL
+4723 AAEIQVADDVQIEAS
-4738 EDNSINLGAQLT
+4738 EDNAIDLGTQLT

-4757 ADGVEDVLTIIVDP
+4757 ADGVEDVLTVVIDP

-4797 AHIDASGNIT
+4797 ADIDASGNIT

-4825 LPIRFVTKDTESGDE
+4825 LPVRFVTKDTESGDE
-4840 KENNVQFPVQVLPVA
+4840 KENNVRIPVQVLPIA

-4863 QPLDSDVTPNVKVD
+4863 QPLDGDVTPNVTVD
-4877 IVGTFGLDAN
+4877 ITGTLGLDAN
-4887 KQPVTDLNNDVP
+4887 KQPVDDLNNDVP

-4915 SVDFADQFNNTQG
+4915 NVDFADRYNNIQG
-4928 GRETLTNIKL
+4928 GQETLTNIKL

-5012 NSGDNIDVRTFT
+5012 NPGDNIDIRTFT

-5048 ITVIGDEDTLI
+5048 ITVVGDEDTLI
-5059 SLNQSGA
+5059 SLNQSGS

-5080 FVSLKLTGLPDDFI
+5080 FVSLKLTGIPDDF
-5094 VKSNSSDYVVK
+5094 VVQSNSSDYVVK

-5120 QTSIDL
+5120 QTSVDL

-5131 KPPKHFSG
+5131 KPPKNFSG

-5160 NNNFTLIV
+5160 TNNFTLVV

-5201 NKESIGDGANYQEND
+5201 NKESIGDGATYQEND
-5216 PETLRVEVSNVPD
+5216 PETLRVEISNVPD
-5229 GASVSLPDGTVFT
+5229 GASVSLRDGTVFT
-5242 DQGGGVFVLEINAQD
+5242 DQGNGVFVLEIDAQD

-5271 SWDGSLHFKVQA
+5271 SWGGSLHFKVQA
-5283 VDTGLDGSQSLGSA
+5283 VDTGLDGRQSLGSA
-5297 EEFDVTVDVEAVN
+5297 EEFDVAVDVEAVN
-5310 DRPEFVNTVDVETPE
+5310 DRPEFVNVIDVETPE
-5325 DTPMLL
+5325 DNAILL
-5331 DGFSITDID
+5331 DTFGISDVD
-5340 AVLDDPN
+5340 VVLDDPT
-5347 AEYVLNVNV
+5347 AEYVLNIAV
-5356 DSGILELNPT
+5356 DSGYLALEPSI
-5366 LIATYNLTV
+5366 IANYGLTV
-5375 SGDGTDSVE
+5375 SGDGTGSIE
-5384 LKGTVADLNNA
+5384 LKGTVSDLNAA
-5395 IADGLI
+5395 IADGLV
-5401 EFNPELNFFG
+5401 EFNPALNFFG
-5411 DVQVDVTVDDQGNE
+5411 NVNVDITVDDQGNE
-5425 GIVIGGVDDTLN
+5425 GVVISGVDETLN
-5437 TNSSSFNIE
+5437 SNSSQFVIE
-5446 VTAVN
+5446 
-5451 DTPETTPV
+5451 
-5459 TLPDIEEDSGV
+5459 
-5470 FSISEAD
+5470 
-5477 LIANATDVEND
+5477 
-5488 NLTVSN
+5488 
-5494 VQLTDPNSGSI
+5494 
-5505 TFNSGTGEWEF
+5505 
-5516 TPAPDY
+5516 
-5522 NGPVE
+5522 
-5527 ITYTITDDGTTNGAS
+5527 
-5542 DPKSVNGSA
+5542 
-5551 SFNVT
+5551 VT

-5563 TSEVTLSDIAEDS
+5563 TSEVTLTSIDEDS
-5576 TAVDITQADL
+5576 GAVIVTAADLLVNAVDI
-5586 LANASDIENDTLMVS
+5586 
-5601 NVQLVDPSSGTLD
+5601 
-5614 FDNVTGT
+5614 
-5621 WSFTPAPG
+5621 
-5629 YNGKVDLTYDIT
+5629 
-5641 DNGTTNGVSDPQ
+5641 
-5653 TVSGTATFEVTEVN
+5653 
-5667 DAPVTSEVT
+5667 
-5676 LSSTEEDGGSVTI
+5676 
-5689 TATELLSNASDPESD
+5689 ESD
-5704 NLTVD
+5704 NLTVS
-5709 NVALVDPTSGTLTQV
+5709 NVTLVDPAAGTLTQL
-5724 SATEWTFEPAADFFG
+5724 SSTEWSFEPAPDFYG
-5739 DVNFTYE
+5739 DVSFNYD
-5746 ITDDGTTNGA
+5746 ITDDGMTNGFS
-5756 PDPITIAG
+5756 DPKTVSG
-5764 TAVLNVE
+5764 SAVMTVQ
-5771 ATNDAPEITATSVTD
+5771 AINDAPEIDGSMVTN
-5786 TINEANGQKITGISV
+5786 TIMESSDQKISGFEIT
-5801 SDVDFAGAQANESMT
+5801 DVDFAGIHENEIMT
-5816 VTLTVTEGDLRVE
+5816 VSLSIDEGDISVVV
-5829 PPAGSGV
+5829 PAGSGI
-5836 TVGAGM
+5836 TQGVGL
-5842 AGEITLMGTPDN
+5842 AGETVLMGTLSQLNSLFASTDPDVGVF
-5854 INSVLGA
+5854 I
-5861 TDASEGVFVDAG
+5861 DAS
-5873 DVNAASITLSVK
+5873 DVNSNSIALTVTAD
-5885 VEDNGVYFEN
+5885 DNGIFYDN
-5895 ASGTALEAN
+5895 LTGTSLQTSETF
-5904 QDFTINVTPVAD
+5904 DINVTPVAD
-5916 APTLSINPQFN
+5916 VPNLAIDQNFS
-5927 YIRQIAASQTASSQ
+5927 YIQRISASQSASRQ
-5941 GLAIVG
+5941 GIALVG
-5947 IMAALTDIDEV
+5947 IMAALTDVDEV
-5958 LSLELT
+5958 LALELT
-5964 GVPASAEVTSGVSPS
+5964 GVPRGATITSEATTSN
-5979 GISFDG
+5979 ISFDG
-5985 TTWTVPSDEIDTL
+5985 TTWTVPEDEIDTPH
-5998 EIVATDTNSG
+5998 INNAIPGD
-6008 IDVGSYDISL
+6008 YDITL
-6018 TAISTES
+6018 TAVSTAS
-6025 NGDEAQSSPVQISL
+6025 NGDQAYSTPLDINL
-6039 NVSSDSDDID
+6039 NVTLNSQDID
-6049 QSTAVDDSYL
+6049 QSAESEDSYL
-6059 VGGDTGTNL
+6059 IGSDAGITLAAGT
-6068 IGGDGDDVILG
+6068 GDDYILG

-6088 GLGSDILTGGDGSDI
+6088 GLGSDILTGGAGSDI
-6103 FKWTVDSVDEGAV
+6103 FKWTEDTVDNGAI

-6122 TVNEDSIDLREV
+6122 SVNEDTIDLKDV
-6134 ISDLNNSMIDM
+6134 IADLNDPTAGI
-6145 DDLLGHISADYD
+6145 DDLLAHIQADYD
-6157 ASTESVSLNITTDAN
+6157 ASTENVSLNITTDAN

-6189 GLSSNEIVESLLNNG
+6189 GLSSNEIVESLLNHG

>member
-76 ESLEPVL
+76 EPLEPVL

-275 EATSLGRDLELEVVT
+275 EATSVGRDLELEVVT
-290 TISQGIDHVAS
+290 TISQGVDHVAS

-316 TFDITGADIG
+316 AFDITGADIG

-380 NQEGLSQFEGLLSD
+380 NQEGLSQFDGLLSD

-455 IVDFDQDTASNT
+455 IVDYDQDTASNT

-664 VFAQGSFTTTQGSD
+664 VFAQGSFTTIQGSD

-729 VNPDGTYSFTLE
+729 VNPDGSYSFTLE

-774 VTITDDVPII
+774 VTIADDVPTI

-793 EDDLSSVGSD
+793 EDDLSLVGSD
-803 QSQPTLVEGQFTTT
+803 QSQSTLVEGQFTTT

-829 VNADPLNG
+829 VNADSLNG

-842 QTVSIT
+842 QTVSIA

-880 FELQGPIDHAAN
+880 FELQGSIDHAAN

-919 IVDDKPTITDVDTI
+919 IVDDKPTITDVDAI

-955 NFTTTQG
+955 SFTTTQG

-976 PVAGLTS
+976 PVDGLTS

-989 LTETANG
+989 LTETANA

-1005 AGTEAV
+1005 AGSEAV

-1071 DVDAITVDEDDLAS
+1071 DVDTITVDEDDLAS

-1110 SYQLDDTSTPVD
+1110 SYQLDASATPVD
-1122 GLTSQGVAVTLTETA
+1122 GLTSQGLAVTLTETA

-1154 FTLIVNTDGSYNF
+1154 FTLTVDTDGSYNF

-1206 VDDEPTIT
+1206 VDDVPTIT

-1229 GSDPGGDLFV
+1229 GSDQTDAVFV
-1239 EGAFTTTQGSDRVV
+1239 EGAFTTIQGSDRVV

-1330 IVATDF
+1330 IIATDF

-1358 VVPLA
+1358 VLPLA

-1405 PVAGLTSQGEPV
+1405 PVSGLTSQGEPV

-1451 SFRLEGPVDHA
+1451 NFRLEGPVDHA

-1550 AGLTSHGE
+1550 SGLTSHGE
-1558 PVVLT
+1558 PVVLA
-1563 ETTNGDG
+1563 ETANGDG

-1586 VVKPDGSYTFTL
+1586 IVKPDGSYNFTL

-1732 TDGSYNFTLQGP
+1732 TDGSYNFMLQGP

-1888 DHAVDSDELT
+1888 DHAVDSDELI

-2126 SQGEAIILVETA
+2126 SQGEAITLVETA

-2187 PIVATDFDGD
+2187 PIIATDFDGD

-2237 VFVEGAFTT
+2237 VYVEGAFTT

-2260 TSDPVSGLTSQGEP
+2260 TADPVSGLTSQGEP
-2274 VILVETANAD
+2274 VTLVETANAD

-2317 DHALNSDEL
+2317 DHALNNDEL

-2485 TETLPVTIVDDKPT
+2485 SKTLPVTIVDDKPT

-2602 IDHATDSDELTLN
+2602 IDHAVDSDELTLN

-2650 VDEDDLGTI
+2650 VDEDDLSTI

-2664 GPISIDGNFTTTQ
+2664 DPISIDGNFTTTQ

-2717 YEATAGTEAV
+2717 YQAAAGTEAV
-2727 FTLIVNTDG
+2727 FTLTVNTDG

-2803 TIGSDGTQSNSIA
+2803 TVGSDGTQSNSIA

-2902 QNELIINLPINAT
+2902 QNELVINLPINAT

-3353 ENSLVINFPVNATDF
+3353 ENSLIINFPVNATDF

-3398 TVDEDDLSG
+3398 TVDEDDLAG

-3450 GSSIELNLVS
+3450 GSSIELNLVG
-3460 TNGGITSYEAV
+3460 TNGGVTSYEAV

-3555 ANGSQATNKD
+3555 VNGSQATNKD

-3590 SNPIPGVTSGGFAVT
+3590 SNPIPGVTSGGLAVT

-3644 GALDHSTQGEDIL
+3644 GALDHSTQGEDTL

-3730 DSGIYFKQNGVDSD
+3730 DSGIYFKQNGVD

-3948 TSGIDPRIRVEI
+3948 ASGIDPRIRVEI

-4484 SARISQSGYVQVQ
+4484 SAKISQSGYVQVQ

-4558 DQTRLLVTESG
+4558 DQTRLLVTES

-4694 LGNEKDATVMR
+4694 LGNEKDATVVR

-4716 LTPQMSV
+4716 LTPKMSV

-4771 SAPGIPPGLVITGT
+4771 TAPGIPPGLVITGT
-4785 DIDFVNGKYVFQ
+4785 DVDFVNGKYVFQ

-5059 SLNQSGA
+5059 SLNQSGS

-5242 DQGGGVFVLEINAQD
+5242 DQGGGIFVLEINAQD

-5401 EFNPELNFFG
+5401 EFNPDLNFFG

-5505 TFNSGTGEWEF
+5505 IFNSGTGEWEF

-5786 TINEANGQKITGISV
+5786 TINEADGQKITGISV
-5801 SDVDFAGAQANESMT
+5801 SDIDFTGAQANEIMT

-5895 ASGTALEAN
+5895 ASGSALEAN

-5916 APTLSINPQFN
+5916 APTLNINPQFN
-5927 YIRQIAASQTASSQ
+5927 YIRQITASQTASSQ

-6039 NVSSDSDDID
+6039 DVSSDSDDID

>member
-1 MSTHTV
+1 MSTQAV
-7 PQSAI
+7 PQE
-12 VNAVKGEVLVLG
+12 VVVDAVKGDVYALSLEGKVRAINVGDVLVP
-24 LDGNVKV
+24 
-31 IKAGDELRPGEI
+31 GDV
-43 IITENNASLDV
+43 IITENGASIEV
-54 QINNELYLVDANCVA
+54 IAEGSLYLVDENCVA
-69 CLPVPSS
+69 CIPAP
-76 ESLEPVL
+76 SLEQQPTDAVVQAPVDG
-83 VQSPV
+83 QINV
-88 NGLVTFDPTA
+88 NPTA
-98 IGSADFDAN
+98 AADAEFGAEDV
-107 DIAAIQQ
+107 AAIQQ
-114 AILDGADPT
+114 AILEGADPT
-123 AILEATAAGAGAE
+123 IVFEAPTAGSEGGADGGSVNAGFVVIERDGAE
-136 GSANAGYVT
+136 AI
-145 VEYNNPEV
+145 
-153 LASTFF
+153 ASTFF
-159 ETSATRS
+159 ETLASSIDEAS
-166 GEDDRDEDDGL
+166 EEDLERR
-177 NVTIFAD
+177 NITIFAD
-184 GGQSLQSSVTEG
+184 GGESLSSQVTEG

-210 VLVEAGDLA
+210 VLIEAGDLA

-224 FVPETSSLESL
+224 FVPEASSLESL

-248 PVAFVYDEAQNAII
+248 PVAFVYDETQNAII

-301 VADGQVSIVGDQINI
+301 AADGQISIVGDQINI
-316 TFDITGADIG
+316 AFDITGADIG

-380 NQEGLSQFEGLLSD
+380 NQEGLSQFDGLLSD

-414 GSNETVL
+414 GSSETVL

-430 YQFEQFKPLEQTNGE
+430 FQFEQFKPLEQTNGE

-497 QEGAAVTSGTG
+497 QEGSVVTSGSG

-584 NLYEQLDHTGA
+584 DLYEQLDHTGA

-624 PEAAQIVIQVQDDV
+624 PEAAQMVIQVQDDV
-638 PSIDGVDAL
+638 PTIDGVEAL

-652 DLSSIGSDQSDS
+652 DLSSIGSDKSDS
-664 VFAQGSFTTTQGSD
+664 VLAQGNFTTTQGSD
-678 RVVSYQLESGTD
+678 HVVSYQLESVTD

-704 TETTNSDGSFTY
+704 TETTNPDGSFTY
-716 SATAEGDAIFTLQ
+716 SATAEGDPIFTLQ
-729 VNPDGTYSFTLE
+729 VNPDGSYSFTLE
-741 GPIDHAVGSDS
+741 GPIDHAAGSDS

-774 VTITDDVPII
+774 VTIADDVPTI

-842 QTVSIT
+842 QTVSIA

-892 SDSLTLDFSVIATD
+892 SDSLPLDFSVIATD

-919 IVDDKPTITDVDTI
+919 IVDDKPTITDVDVI

-962 SDRVVSYQLDASAT
+962 SDRVVSYQLDASAA
-976 PVAGLTS
+976 PVAGLTL

-1005 AGTEAV
+1005 AGSEAV

-1110 SYQLDDTSTPVD
+1110 SYQLD
-1122 GLTSQGVAVTLTETA
+1122 
-1137 NGDGSFTYEATA
+1137 
-1149 GGNPV
+1149 
-1154 FTLIVNTDGSYNF
+1154 
-1167 TLEGPID
+1167 
-1174 HAVDSDELTL
+1174 
-1184 NFPIIATD
+1184 
-1192 FDGDTVTETIPVTI
+1192 
-1206 VDDEPTIT
+1206 
-1214 AVDALSVD
+1214 
-1222 EDDLSGV
+1222 
-1229 GSDPGGDLFV
+1229 
-1239 EGAFTTTQGSDRVV
+1239 
-1253 SYQLDSTADP
+1253 
-1263 VAGLTS
+1263 
-1269 QGEAITLVETANGDG
+1269 
-1284 SFTYVATA
+1284 
-1292 DGNPVFTLNVATDG
+1292 
-1306 TYDFTL
+1306 
-1312 QGPIDHA
+1312 
-1319 ANSDS
+1319 
-1324 LTIDFP
+1324 
-1330 IVATDF
+1330 
-1336 DGDTTSATIPVTIT
+1336 
-1350 DDAPIIDN
+1350 
-1358 VVPLA
+1358 
-1363 VDEDDL
+1363 
-1369 SGIGSDQT
+1369 
-1377 DAVFVE
+1377 
-1383 GAFTTTQGS
+1383 
-1392 DRVVSYQLDSTSD
+1392 
-1405 PVAGLTSQGEPV
+1405 
-1417 TLVETANADGSFTY
+1417 
-1431 VATADGNPV
+1431 
-1440 FTMNVNADGTY
+1440 
-1451 SFRLEGPVDHA
+1451 
-1462 LNSDELVLNFPI
+1462 
-1474 IATDFDGDTTTATI
+1474 
-1488 PVTIT
+1488 
-1493 DDVPTIDN
+1493 
-1501 VVPLTVDEDDLASIG
+1501 
-1516 SDQNDD
+1516 
-1522 AFMSGSFTTTE
+1522 
-1533 GSDSVVKYQ
+1533 
-1542 LDATADPV
+1542 
-1550 AGLTSHGE
+1550 
-1558 PVVLT
+1558 
-1563 ETTNGDG
+1563 
-1570 SFTYTA
+1570 
-1576 TADGN
+1576 
-1581 AVFEL
+1581 
-1586 VVKPDGSYTFTL
+1586 
-1598 QGPLDHAVNS
+1598 
-1608 DSLQIDFPIIATDF
+1608 
-1622 DGDTSSETLPVTIV
+1622 
-1636 DDKPTITDVDAIR
+1636 
-1649 VDEDDLATIGSDGS
+1649 
-1663 DPISIDGNFTTTQ
+1663 
-1676 GSDGVVSYQLD
+1676 
-1687 TAATPVD
+1687 
-1694 GLTSQGVAVTLTET
+1694 
-1708 ANGDGSYTYEATAGT
+1708 
-1723 EAVFTLTVN
+1723 
-1732 TDGSYNFTLQGP
+1732 
-1744 IDHAT
+1744 
-1749 DSDELTLNFPIIAT
+1749 
-1763 DFDGD
+1763 
-1768 TTTET
+1768 
-1773 IPVTIVDDKPTITDV
+1773 
-1788 DAITVDEDDLG
+1788 
-1799 TIGSDQ
+1799 
-1805 TDPISIDGN
+1805 
-1814 FTTTQGSDRVVSYQ
+1814 
-1828 LDASATPVDG
+1828 ASA
-1838 LTSQGVAVTL
+1838 
-1848 TETANGDGSFT
+1848 
-1859 YEATAGTE
+1859 
-1867 AVFTLTVNT
+1867 
-1876 DGSYNFTLEGPI
+1876 
-1888 DHAVDSDELT
+1888 
-1898 LNFPII
+1898 
-1904 ATDFDGDTTNA
+1904 
-1915 TIPVTIVDDKPVITD
+1915 
-1930 VDSITVDEDDLASI
+1930 
-1944 GSDQSNPI
+1944 
-1952 SIDGNFTTTQG
+1952 
-1963 SDRVVSYQLDG
+1963 
-1974 TSTPVDGLTSQGV
+1974 TPVDGLTSQGV

-2006 AGSEAVFTLT
+2006 AGSEAVFKLT

-2187 PIVATDFDGD
+2187 PIIATDFDGD

-2227 SGIGSDQTDA
+2227 SGIGSDQSDA
-2237 VFVEGAFTT
+2237 VYVEGAFTT

-2274 VILVETANAD
+2274 VTLVETANVD

-2306 GTYNFRLEGPI
+2306 GTYNFRLEGPV

-2384 GSFSTTE
+2384 GSFTTTE

-2404 ADPVAGLTSHGEPVV
+2404 ADPVAGLTSHGDPVVLAETANGDGSFTYTATADGNAVFELVVKPDGSYTFTLQGPLDHAVNSDSLQIDFPIIATDFDGDTSTETLPVTIVDDKPTITDVDAIRVDEDDLATIGSDGSDPISIDGNFTTTQGSDGVVSYQLDAAATPVDGLTSQGVAVTLTETANGDGSYTYEATAGTDAVFTLTVNTDGSYNFTLQGPIDHAVGSDELTLNFPIIATDFDGDTTTETIPVTIVDDKPTITDVDVITVDEDDLGTIGSDQTGPISIDGNFTTTQGSDRVLSYQLDGTSTPVDGLTSQGVAVTLTETANGDGSFTYQATAGTESVFTLTVNTDGSYNFTLEGPIDHAVDSDELTLNFPIIATDFDGDTTNATIPVTIVDDKPVITDVDAITVDEDDLASIGSDQSNPISIDGNFTTTQGSDRVVSYQLDASATPVDGLTSQGVAVTLTEIANGDGSFTYEATAGGNPVFTLTIDTDGSYNFTLEGPIDHAVDSDELTLNFPIIATDFDGDTVTETIPVTIVDDVPTITAVDALSVDEDDLSGVGSDPGGDLFVEGAFTTTQGSDRVVSYQLDSTADPVAGLTSQGEAITLVETANGDGSFTYVATAGGNPVFTLNVATDGTYDFTLQGPIDHAANSDSLTIDFPIIATDFDGDTTSATIPVTITDDAPIIDNVVPLAVDEDDLASIGSDQTDAVFVEGVFTTTQGSDRVVSYQLDSTSDPVSGLTSQGEPVTLVETANVDGSFTYVATADGNPVFTMNVNADGTYNFRLEGPVDHALNSDELVLNFPIIATDFDGDTTTATIPVTITDDVPTIDNVVPLTVDEDDLASIGSDQNDDAFMSGSFTTTEGSDSVVKYQLDATADPVSGLTSHGEPVV

-2570 GSYTYEA
+2570 GSFTYQA
-2577 TAGTEAVFTLTVN
+2577 TAGSESVFTLTVN

-2602 IDHATDSDELTLN
+2602 IDHAVGSDELTLN

-2642 ITDVDAIT
+2642 ITDVDVIT

-2664 GPISIDGNFTTTQ
+2664 DPISIDGNFTTIQ

-2727 FTLIVNTDG
+2727 FTLTVNTDG

-2783 PTLGGI
+2783 PTLDGI

-2803 TIGSDGTQSNSIA
+2803 TVGSDGTQSNSIA

-2828 VEYSVSDLT
+2828 VEYGVSDLT

-2862 VYEARIDGTT
+2862 VYEARIDGTAI
-2872 TPVFRVTLD
+2872 PVFRVTLD

-2902 QNELIINLPINAT
+2902 QNELVINLPINAT

-3004 LVLSSSANGVNVYQG
+3004 LVLFSSVNGVNVYQG

-3034 ATNNTY
+3034 ATNNSY

-3058 IVINLPV
+3058 IAINLPV

-3095 SLRVDEDDLPLGSDG
+3095 SLRVDEDDLPLGSDV

-3138 NPIPNLKSGGE
+3138 NPVPNLKSGGE

-3162 DALVYVGQTPGGV
+3162 DALVYVGQTPSGV

-3398 TVDEDDLSG
+3398 TADEDDLAG
-3407 GSDTTSSDSTVLN
+3407 GSDTTSSDSTVLT

-3426 AGADKIV
+3426 DGADEIV

-3439 LDAVVSGLTSN
+3439 LNSVVSGLTSN
-3450 GSSIELNLVS
+3450 GQNIELNLVS
-3460 TNGGITSYEAV
+3460 TVGGVTSYEAV

-3476 TKIFTLSLD
+3476 TKIFTLSLN

-3524 TSSSLNLPITVVD
+3524 TSSSLNLPITIVD
-3537 DIPEIKSADAL
+3537 DIPEITSADAL
-3548 AVDEDDL
+3548 SLDEDDL
-3555 ANGSQATNKD
+3555 VNGSQLTNKD

-3590 SNPIPGVTSGGFAVT
+3590 SNPIPGVTSGGLSVT

-3612 NNNFTYQGQT
+3612 NNNYTYQGQT

-3629 TLVLNADGSYKFTLE
+3629 TVELNADGSYKFTLE
-3644 GALDHSTQGEDIL
+3644 GILDHSVQGEDEL
-3657 ILDLPVFATDV
+3657 TLDLPIFATDV

-3675 NLPVTITD
+3675 TLPVSITD
-3683 DVPTLHDASI
+3683 DVPTIYDASI

-3698 QGSRTVRLFRDP
+3698 QGGRTVQLFTDP
-3710 VEGDDD
+3710 VEGD
-3716 LGADGAQ
+3716 LNYGADGAEI
-3723 VTSFSAD
+3723 TSFTAD
-3730 DSGIYFKQNGVDSD
+3730 NSGIYFKQNGVDSD
-3744 SDSVD
+3744 TID

-3755 VVFVHKV
+3755 TVFVHKV

-3777 DGSVSFRPNDDLDH
+3777 DGRVTFRPNDDIDH

-3800 INVVATDGDGDIA
+3800 INVVATDGDGDTS
-3813 DADVDISIRDRNAQ
+3813 DADVDISVTDRNAQ
-3827 IDTSTVTAFEDQGR
+3827 IDTSTVLAFEDQGR
-3841 DGVVVGV
+3841 GGVVAGIE
-3848 DSANTQ
+3848 SANTQ
-3854 DNLSTLDVSPA
+3854 DNLSALDITPA

-3875 IDRNESLGDITIR
+3875 IDRTESLGDITIR
-3888 DADTHNGTFYYRDGS
+3888 DASTHNGTFYYKDGS
-3903 GNYIELTSVGN
+3903 GNYIELTPVGD

-3921 NVEQSFNGELVSLD
+3921 NVEQSFSGEFVTLE
-3935 NLYFVPDRHTSTD
+3935 NLYFVPDRHSSTD
-3948 TSGIDPRIRVEI
+3948 ASGINPRIRVEI

-3975 IEVAAVADIATWT
+3975 IEVDAVADIATWN
-3988 ASSEFNYSVDE
+3988 ASSIFDYTVDE
-3999 DGNNVAL
+3999 DGNNVQLDIEA
-4006 NITAETQDTSN
+4006 NTQDISD
-4017 PEGIVYELV
+4017 PEAIVYELV
-4026 FTQGEGNAE
+4026 FTEGGANAT
-4035 LVYSDGSAI
+4035 LVYSDGTPI
-4044 PKSGGVYLVDA
+4044 PEVGGKYLVDA
-4055 SRIDEVQVDP
+4055 SRIDEVEVDP
-4065 IDNFSGEIR
+4065 SEHFSGQIKL
-4074 IDVTAI
+4074 DVTAI
-4080 TTENNNPL
+4080 TTESTNPL
-4088 LGKDTARSETETIII
+4088 TGKETARSETEEIVI
-4103 DVNPVADKGSFTVN
+4103 DVSPVADQADFVVN
-4117 RINVF
+4117 RINIF
-4122 EDNARTQNT
+4122 EDNARTQDT

-4147 TMKPSA
+4147 TMTPSV
-4153 DLDGSEALFVRISN
+4153 DIDGSEELFVRISN
-4167 FSIDGVTLVWL
+4167 FSENGVTLVWL
-4178 DSANPSQ
+4178 DNASPSQ
-4185 IVEVTDSGG
+4185 INTVTDGGG
-4194 NVLYYEVPESELAN
+4194 NVLYYEIPEANLAD
-4208 VEVLPPLHSNDDF
+4208 VEVLPPLHSNNDF
-4221 TFNVEGIV
+4221 TFDAEGIV
-4229 KDTASLSTGTTEDV
+4229 KDNASLSSGSAQNI
-4243 LSLGSKTVIV
+4243 LSLGTKTVNV
-4253 GVKGVADIPDTVL
+4253 AVKGVADIPDIQL
-4266 IDAGN
+4266 NDIAGEWS
-4271 VWNRFVDGDVAGIET
+4271 VFDDGNIRGIEAT
-4286 TIEENGVVNLNFSVV
+4286 LDEHGEIDLAFSVV
-4301 SGEVADR
+4301 SGELKDNPV
-4308 PQDDSEAIT
+4308 DDSESIT
-4317 VILSNIPDGVRV
+4317 VLLSDIPEGVHLF
-4329 VDSDG
+4329 DSDG
-4334 SSVDLTFVGYDGNGQ
+4334 SSIDLTFVGYDGAGE

-4357 GLNFNSG
+4357 DASVSSG
-4364 IQIIPEASSTENI
+4364 IIIRPEDSSTENI
-4377 AITGTIIVTENDGHS
+4377 TITVTTVVTENDGHTRS
-4392 RVIEREVR
+4392 SVGEIR
-4400 IKVEPVIDAQ
+4400 IKVVPIIDAQ
-4410 DNYVVRSEG
+4410 DNYVVSSEG
-4419 DEDTRFDID
+4419 NEDTRINID
-4428 WKPTL
+4428 WEPTL
-4433 VQSPDTDEFFS
+4433 TQSPDADEFYAEL
-4444 DVTISGFPPG
+4444 TISGFPAG

-4462 AQTLVS
+4462 AQTVTGGS
-4468 GTLTLSPQAGE
+4468 ITLTPAANE

-4484 SARISQSGYVQVQ
+4484 SARVTQDGYIQVQ
-4497 LEQDSSTDFD
+4497 LEQDSSTDFS
-4507 LTTTVTVKEIDH
+4507 LSTQVTVKEIDA

-4530 IAEKTINGTVNV
+4530 IASAVINGTVNV
-4542 QVNPIVE
+4542 TVNPIVE
-4549 PEDKTGAID
+4549 AEDLTGPIA
-4558 DQTRLLVTESG
+4558 DQTRLLVEDAG
-4569 GGATDI
+4569 GTTTD
-4575 VKSDDQGNIDF
+4575 VVSSDALGHIDF
-4586 TINTSMGGESGA
+4586 TINTSAGGQTGA
-4598 HIIKYQEFDASSD
+4598 NIIKYQEFDNSSD

-4621 HNVDPEILN
+4621 SNTDPEILD
-4630 QLVIV
+4630 QLIIV
-4635 GALNE
+4635 GASNE

-4645 TVTNEDNFSIKAP
+4645 TITDEENFSIIAP
-4658 SGLDLTPNDDSDDG
+4658 AGLDLTPNDDSD
-4672 DNGGLSQIGLTIY
+4672 NGGISSIGLTIF
-4685 AEVNDLGED
+4685 AQVNDLGED
-4694 LGNEKDATVMR
+4694 AVEKDATVIR
-4705 QTDVTLEFPTV
+4705 QTDIALEFPTDIA
-4716 LTPQMSV
+4716 PQTSV
-4723 AAEIQVADDVQIQAL
+4723 AAEIDLDNTVQIDAN
-4738 EDNSINLGAQLT
+4738 EDNLIDFGSQLASKLTTIN
-4750 SKVDAIN
+4750 S
-4757 ADGVEDVLTIIVDP
+4757 DGVEDVLTVVIDP
-4771 SAPGIPPGLVITGT
+4771 SAPGAPPGLVVVGT
-4785 DIDFVNGKYVFQ
+4785 DVDFVDGKYVFQ
-4797 AHIDASGNIT
+4797 AGIDASGNIT
-4807 GLDGLTMHLAEDY
+4807 GLDSLTLRVGEDW

-4825 LPIRFVTKDTESGDE
+4825 LPVIFVTTDTLSGDE
-4840 KENNVQFPVQVLPVA
+4840 KSTLESIPVQVLPIA
-4855 DVPSSAGD
+4855 DVPSSSGD
-4863 QPLDSDVTPNVKVD
+4863 QPLDTDVTPD
-4877 IVGTFGLDAN
+4877 ITLDITGTLGLDAD
-4887 KQPVTDLNNDVP
+4887 KQPVNDLSIDVP
-4899 TADGVGYEDG
+4899 TNDGVGYEDG

-4915 SVDFADQFNNTQG
+4915 NIDFADDRNG
-4928 GRETLTNIKL
+4928 ILAGRETLTNVKL
-4938 ELDDTTLG
+4938 TLDDTSLG
-4946 EFVDANGNSLGTS
+4946 EFVDSSGNSLGTS
-4959 IEFNEAEIL
+4959 VEFSAAEIA
-4968 AGALDNVLFKPKENY
+4968 AGALDEVLFKPKENY
-4983 PVGGGQNTVKI
+4983 PVGGGQNTVQI

-4999 ITDEAVFDQSILN
+4999 ITDTALINQTTLAN
-5012 NSGDNIDVRTFT
+5012 PGDNVDVRTFT
-5024 DDVTFEVTPVVDD
+5024 DSVSFEITPVVDD
-5037 ITITGADPTQP
+5037 ITISGADPTQP
-5048 ITVIGDEDTLI
+5048 IEISGDEDTLI
-5059 SLNQSGA
+5059 SLSQSGT
-5066 GVSISLNDNDGSES
+5066 GLTISLNDNDGSEE
-5080 FVSLKLTGLPDDFI
+5080 FVSLKLTGLPTDFL
-5094 VKSNSSDYVVK
+5094 VDSSSSDYTVK
-5105 NNGGGEWSIQLKDLT
+5105 NNGGGEWSIQLANPG

-5126 SDIQI
+5126 SDIEIQ
-5131 KPPKHFSG
+5131 PPKNFSG
-5139 EAEIGITVFI
+5139 EVDIGITVFT

-5154 QVPTER
+5154 KVPTEHTGT
-5160 NNNFTLIV
+5160 FKVTID
-5168 NPIGDDVDVNP
+5168 PIGDDVDVNP
-5179 DTSAAGNEGEDIVIN
+5179 DSLVSGNEGEDIDIN
-5194 VNALVVD
+5194 INALVVD

-5216 PETLRVEVSNVPD
+5216 PETLRVEITNVPD
-5229 GASVSLPDGTVFT
+5229 GASIELADGTAFV
-5242 DQGGGVFVLEINAQD
+5242 DQGGGVFVLEIDAQD
-5257 LDQVVFNSGDRNDN
+5257 LDKVVFNSGDRNDN
-5271 SWDGSLHFKVQA
+5271 SWNGTLGFKVQA
-5283 VDTGLDGSQSLGSA
+5283 VDTGLDGSQSLGTPK
-5297 EEFDVTVDVEAVN
+5297 EFDVNVEVEAVN

-5325 DTPMLL
+5325 DTPLLL
-5331 DGFSITDID
+5331 DGFSITDVD
-5340 AVLDDPN
+5340 AVLDDPS
-5347 AEYVLNVNV
+5347 AEYVLDVTV
-5356 DSGILELNPT
+5356 DNGILALNPT
-5366 LIATYNLTV
+5366 LVTNYNLTV

-5395 IADGLI
+5395 IANGLI
-5401 EFNPELNFFG
+5401 EFNPDLNFFG
-5411 DVQVDVTVDDQGNE
+5411 DVQVDVTIDDQGNE
-5425 GIVIGGVDDTLN
+5425 GLVIGGVDDTLN
-5437 TNSSSFNIE
+5437 TNSSSFTIE
-5446 VTAVN
+5446 VTEVN

-5459 TLPDIEEDSGV
+5459 SLADIAEDSGV
-5470 FSISEAD
+5470 FSISEAE
-5477 LIANATDVEND
+5477 LIANATDIEND

-5494 VQLTDPNSGSI
+5494 VQVTDPNSGSVS
-5505 TFNSGTGEWEF
+5505 FNNVTGEWEF

-5527 ITYTITDDGTTNGAS
+5527 
-5542 DPKSVNGSA
+5542 
-5551 SFNVT
+5551 
-5556 EVNDAPT
+5556 
-5563 TSEVTLSDIAEDS
+5563 
-5576 TAVDITQADL
+5576 
-5586 LANASDIENDTLMVS
+5586 
-5601 NVQLVDPSSGTLD
+5601 
-5614 FDNVTGT
+5614 
-5621 WSFTPAPG
+5621 
-5629 YNGKVDLTYDIT
+5629 LTYD
-5641 DNGTTNGVSDPQ
+5641 
-5653 TVSGTATFEVTEVN
+5653 
-5667 DAPVTSEVT
+5667 
-5676 LSSTEEDGGSVTI
+5676 
-5689 TATELLSNASDPESD
+5689 
-5704 NLTVD
+5704 
-5709 NVALVDPTSGTLTQV
+5709 
-5724 SATEWTFEPAADFFG
+5724 
-5739 DVNFTYE
+5739 

-5756 PDPITIAG
+5756 PDPITIVG

-5786 TINEANGQKITGISV
+5786 TINEADGQKITGISV
-5801 SDVDFAGAQANESMT
+5801 SDIDFTGAQANELMT
-5816 VTLTVTEGDLRVE
+5816 VTLSVTEGDVRVE
-5829 PPAGSGV
+5829 PPVGSGV

-5842 AGEITLMGTPDN
+5842 AGEVILMGTPDN
-5854 INSVLGA
+5854 INAVLGA

-5873 DVNAASITLSVK
+5873 DVDAASINLSVK

-5895 ASGTALEAN
+5895 AAGTALEAN

-5916 APTLSINPQFN
+5916 APTLGIAPQFN
-5927 YIRQIAASQTASSQ
+5927 YIRQIAASQTASGQ

-6008 IDVGSYDISL
+6008 IDIGSYDISV

-6025 NGDEAQSSPVQISL
+6025 NGDEAQSAPVQISL
-6039 NVSSDSDDID
+6039 DVSDDSDDID
-6049 QSTAVDDSYL
+6049 QSSTTDDSYL
-6059 VGGDTGTNL
+6059 VGGDAGINLTG
-6068 IGGDGDDVILG
+6068 GEGDDLIVG

-6134 ISDLNNSMIDM
+6134 ISDLNNPMIDM
-6145 DDLLGHISADYD
+6145 DDLLGHITADYD
-6157 ASTESVSLNITTDAN
+6157 ASTEAVSLSITTDAN
-6172 VQQTIVV
+6172 VSQTIVV
-6179 ENLGTSIDFN
+6179 EHLGDSIDFN
-6189 GLSSNEIVESLLNNG
+6189 GLTSNEIVESLLNNN
-6204 VIDNG
+6204 VLSNG